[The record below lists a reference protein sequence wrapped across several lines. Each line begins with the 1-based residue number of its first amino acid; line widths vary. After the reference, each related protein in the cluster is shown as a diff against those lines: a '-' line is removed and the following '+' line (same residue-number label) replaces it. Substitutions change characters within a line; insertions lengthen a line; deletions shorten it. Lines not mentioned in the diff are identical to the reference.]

1 MRIYY
6 YNKKMQEASKMNTYC
21 LKRDY
26 ALNIPQ
32 MLYGRMSENWLLK
45 ELGDIHWEMI
55 SKGLGAPSDAIFD
68 SNGERLYASF
78 VRIQWSCQND
88 IGLKR
93 FVEND
98 ETIIESCLE
107 QFKTKMFLS
116 NGTVK
121 NITRGS
127 TLQTSMISIFSARKN
142 DDNQNL
148 VKGTPVQ
155 KDDSKVPLLKIIPK
169 YVKAFFN
176 VKNHISSLA
185 TAEEETSNMHY
196 FYDSEFTILAEP
208 LFTRTY
214 EVEPYDDINGV
225 GLLYFASYPN
235 ISDKCERHFFEE
247 HILIEGEK
255 INWAVHATCI
265 ARDIHYYGNANP
277 NEKLIYQ
284 LDQAILV
291 DDLTI
296 QLTSSLYR
304 EKDGQ
309 IIAKIFTVK
318 KLNQKVII
326 ASKIVEGVKKE
337 KEFSQNDK
345 KNSSVKNEAI
355 EIPKKVLEEI
365 ADSNIKIS
373 SEELS
378 DTIVGFFNSVY
389 ESSEV
394 DLNTDLRKLG
404 VESIIYTE
412 LSEYLNLECG
422 LKTNPSRFFGLYSV
436 KEIIAY
442 CLGKSVIEDP
452 KREEK
457 NENYSSD
464 IAIISTCC
472 RLPSADT
479 PELFWKN
486 LKDGISSITT
496 TPDDRWIWPEG
507 IENKYEGIKYG
518 GYINDIDSFDSL
530 FFEISP
536 REAQLMDPQQR
547 MLLQLTWELF
557 ENAKQKPSQ
566 YKKSNTGVF
575 IGVSGSDYERVVAEN
590 DSTQEGTVTG
600 NAIALLANRIS
611 YFYDFEGPSMSIDTA
626 CSSSLVAIA
635 EAVKALKQKQC
646 NQAVVG
652 GIHLMCHPAKSIAYS
667 NANMLSK
674 DGKCHTFDVEA
685 NGYVRGE
692 GAVVMLLK
700 PLDKAQED
708 RDEILGII
716 KSTEV
721 NHGGYSGGV
730 TVPNPFQQQKL
741 ITNAYKQANIPIETV
756 SYIEAH
762 GTGTKLGDPIEIKA
776 LREAFEQMQNGE
788 SATKWCSLGSVK
800 TNIGHLE
807 AASGIAGLLKV
818 LLSMQNQYL
827 PATLN
832 FETLNPHIELEK
844 SPFRIQTEGQVWE
857 SLVNMP
863 LRAGVSSFGI
873 GGTNAHIV
881 VESYDKNPKLDMDEY
896 TQLPMYVFVLSALNQ
911 ESLERYAHEMY
922 NWIQKQETIQLASLA
937 YTLQTTKEEFAER
950 LAFTY
955 KDYNDLI
962 NKLESFLSKEKK
974 SSASYY
980 IENIKQCKEVHK
992 EVSISNEYIVEQNF
1006 EALAMFWSKG
1016 GIVKW
1021 EQLYDK
1027 LQISKIA
1034 LPTYPFAKKRFWIGK
1049 KIERKESQNA
1059 SIIHQAALTKETIIV
1074 PQESVVISMES
1085 KKIFT
1090 ADKIKLVPVNQIPTI
1105 EKEVLLVSPYQG
1117 ENLED
1122 IELILSQILADL
1134 LYLEQE
1140 EISVDQTFVE
1150 LGLDSILGV
1159 EFTKKINKTLGL
1171 ALSTAKLYSYP
1182 SVKELANALKRVTQ
1196 PPIENRKEGF
1206 TKIKLQPIATFWDK
1220 QITIEKETEE
1230 ISTGI
1235 INVEYEKTLNELL
1248 CDLLYVTPEELEP
1261 EQTFVELGL
1270 DSILGVEFTKKIRK
1284 QWNIDFATA
1293 QLYSH
1298 PTLKELAA
1306 YLQIIDNSN
1315 QVLIAHDNETILSS
1329 KEIDKNYAVQ
1339 DNHKAQH
1346 TTIQKEL
1353 LTLVSE
1359 LLYLE
1364 ESEVDDTQTF
1374 VSLGL
1379 DSILGVE
1386 LVKKINNKWQLS
1398 IPTSQIYS
1406 YPNIVELSD
1415 YIISS
1420 LELTGT
1426 NETKKSFVKNTEQE
1440 VINVFEEG
1448 ELKNILAELLYL
1460 EKEEVSGTDT
1470 FVALGLDSILGVEF
1484 VKKINKEFGTQC
1496 STSLLYSYPTL
1507 SELYAYLVSNHTIK
1521 SNRPEEVNNTINSFF
1536 KPIAIIG
1543 NIEKDNES
1551 NIEYHLSI
1559 ANTSCLRDHK
1569 VFNEYILPTDA
1580 YVELIYTFFR
1590 EQLGKKNLALKQF
1603 RISEVLIAQKREI
1616 VPIVLNLKKVGEG
1629 IIRFIIINKVSQKVY
1644 VRGTIAEEIVLIDEL
1659 VYAPK
1664 ELGIRLDLEAL
1675 TDWTK
1680 HILSDSYF
1688 QVRKSLEIKGEF
1700 AKGIVA
1706 VTRPQNQ
1713 AISYVS
1719 QWLDGALLF
1728 AIQYAAIQQRQGKI
1742 EGVMYL
1748 PYRIEAINIH
1758 ASAQSDVN
1766 YDCRMIC
1773 HEADEDKFLF
1783 SIEITSDY
1791 GKLITIK
1798 NLEVRKI
1805 DQKQLLVSQERK
1817 VSEEVAKE
1825 DIVNSKKPIESDVAI
1840 IGMSCRFPGAEN
1852 IVEFWENLKQGVD
1865 SITEIDSEQWQDSD
1879 WYNKDP
1885 KQQKT
1890 SYSKWGGFIKDKD
1903 KFDPLFFGISPR
1915 EAEVM
1920 DPQHRLFLQECWR
1933 TIEDAGYTSK
1943 AIDKQN
1949 IGVFVGASSG
1959 DYQQLLAQNQS
1970 DKDGF
1975 AFMGNSQAI
1984 LAGRIAFLLNLKGPA
1999 LTLDTA
2005 CSSSLVAIDRAYQS
2019 VASGETDMA
2028 LAGGVK
2034 LMCTPLLHIWTS
2046 QVGMAS
2052 KDGKCKTFDNKGDG
2066 IVSSEGVGVL
2076 FLKRLDAAI
2085 KDGDQIHAVIKASG
2099 INQDGKTNG
2108 ITAPN
2113 GAAQALLQQRIYNQ
2127 YNIDPATIKYVET
2140 HGTGTKLGDPIE
2152 IEALKTSF
2160 GTKSALDNSCALGSV
2175 KTNIGHAAEAAG
2187 VSGVIKTILML
2198 KNKYLVPSLH
2208 FEQLNDEISL
2218 EKTPFYINTTLKPWQ
2233 LNNENPRRAVVSSF
2247 GFSGTNA
2254 HLVLEEYPE
2263 SKAAKIADDSTEQ
2276 LILLS
2281 AKTEYSLKTQVQQIV
2296 DYLKQS
2302 KESLRAIAYT
2312 LQLGRDAMQERLA
2325 IIGNS
2330 KEEIINHLSKF
2341 LDASNY
2347 EVLRGTVEKR
2357 KKATASITQEELD
2370 TAILKKDYKTLAETW
2385 ISGINIDWALLYDK
2399 EQIRKV
2405 QLPTYAFEKE
2415 KYWIEPVKPSITIE
2429 SALKTVQSQLHPLVH
2444 RNVSTLDE
2452 HLYVSEYSGQETVY
2466 KDHVVDGNKVLAGVA
2481 YIEQA
2486 SVALEQAT
2494 AQRIWGLKD
2503 IFWQQPLLVNTQK
2516 EVFTRINSD
2525 LKNNSY
2531 EIYTKENESVLIHGK
2546 GSAILQEPQQPEKI
2560 DLRRLLSLTQKTTS
2574 KEEFYAFLKTK
2585 GFDLGESF
2593 RGVQDQYSTP
2603 EFSISRIQLPLQA
2616 GFKMEPGAL
2625 DSALQN
2631 ALGWIMMEEV
2641 LDQALPFSMKI
2652 CYRFVDQLP
2661 ETFWSYARKSKLNL
2675 ATHKVQEYDIDIL
2688 DEQGNVLVQFQ
2699 QCVFLPIKEKREKE
2713 SSNGLEIQKVAWQ
2726 KVPYHKNHDLVYD
2739 HTIVYMIGGN
2749 PILADAIRNSFE
2761 AEIQSI
2767 TIENEISTYIQIFE
2781 NLKQRLHTKLKTQ
2794 LIVLGSNEEYE
2805 QYGFLSGMLKTLTL
2819 EHPNFEGKIIAVED
2833 FSIHNSHEIIGI
2845 LNKEQFN
2852 KAVEV
2857 KYTSIE
2863 RLEKSTAQLT
2873 IHESQDSSIKTSG
2886 VYVLVG
2892 GTGEIGRTV
2901 CDYILET
2908 FDTKVILLGRSEQL
2922 NKRLPEGAYYY
2933 QCDSTDAFSVARVF
2947 KEIRKQFAAING
2959 IIYLAGITADGYA
2972 KNKTTIDATK
2982 VLKVKIEGIKNI
2994 DKETKHDSLDFMVL
3008 FSSVAAI
3015 YGNIGQI
3022 DYAAANAFLD
3032 DYARYR
3038 ENQRSIG
3045 NRYGITKSINWA
3057 LWKNG
3062 GMQINPDTE
3071 AFLQKKWGMQ
3081 AMPNEEGIKALK
3093 QILNSDCVQ
3102 ASVIYKVSSEKA
3114 PAKVEKTT
3122 NSNRVSTKTL
3132 LEKLRQ
3138 LAATL
3143 LKMNP
3148 QKVLSHIELGDYG
3161 FDSILYTQFCNEINE
3176 LYGLDITPTLFFN
3189 YPTLDELA
3197 THLESNYTLSVE
3209 QNQPLN
3215 YENETIEISTVQE
3228 EAEKVIFDTYLNK
3241 AEKRKEVAIVG
3252 MSGRFPGAAN
3262 VNQLWERLKNKEDLI
3277 TEVPESRWDW
3287 RKYYGDPQQEE
3298 NTTLCKWG
3306 GFLDGIGEFDPLFF
3320 NISPVEAELMDPQQ
3334 RLVLQEVYHALEDAA
3349 ISINTIKGTDT
3360 GVFIGVS
3367 SSDYSTLLKE
3377 QTNQIG
3383 MAQFATGSAHS
3394 VLVNRISYIFDLH
3407 GPSEPIDTAC
3417 SSSLIAIHRAAEHI
3431 RNGHGTM
3438 AIAGGVNAILSPELT
3453 LSFSQAGM
3461 LSKDGR
3467 CKTFDQAAN
3476 GYVRGEGVGILI
3488 LKDLDEAIEDK
3499 NPIYGILK
3507 GSAENH
3513 GGKANTLTSPNPKAQ
3528 QNLLIKAYKTAGI
3541 DPRLVS
3547 YIEAHGTGTS
3557 LGDPIETEGLKLAFE
3572 TLYKDSE
3579 SSYGQEA
3586 HCAIGS
3592 IKTNIGH
3599 LEAAAGVAGAIKVLM
3614 AMKNNKIPGNPLLHQ
3629 PNSYLKLEN
3638 TPFYLQKDTT
3648 DWEVTKGQYK
3658 IAGVSSFGFG
3668 GANAHIIIE
3677 EYIEDEV
3684 ANNSSEAIPV
3694 FTLSAKDADSL
3705 NRLAK
3710 LISEYLSTS
3719 SNTAFQDVLYTLQSG
3734 REAMECRLAFVVNN
3748 RKECINRLKEFIEA
3762 DHVITNIYIG
3772 NNEDAISDTDK
3783 EEIQNIT
3790 NKPITDKEANT
3801 IAKLWSL
3808 GAELDWKL
3816 LYGNKTPKKVHLPT
3830 YPFKQDHYWF
3840 VPTKNAK
3847 EAIVKSYEKIH
3858 PLVQTTIDDTTYE
3871 SDFSGVEPIFASH
3884 KVNGINV
3891 LPGAAQIEW
3900 IREVGNRYKKQSVT
3914 RIIDVVFRE
3923 PIQKNDNKPVEVVVA
3938 LEETERG
3945 LSYSFRKKSDSTSIY
3960 SNGII
3965 QYDSL
3970 PAIKSIAI
3978 DNIALRL
3985 PNRLSKEDYYKL
3997 LNDKGITYGKHFQG
4011 IQEIMYSEKEVLTQI
4026 YLTETEEKYMLSP
4039 FLLDSAVQT
4048 VMGLSFGFDKKNPT
4062 KLPFRVREVKI
4073 YKELPQQFWSYAK
4086 KIEPTNGEALPTYDV
4101 DLIDEEGEILVQFE
4115 GFVALNIK
4123 TPPIVEQQPSSIED
4137 LMYVSEWKRE
4147 TLSKQDETHNGNAL
4161 IISYKNKGSKMAN
4174 QLREYLIDKNVTIF
4188 NSDDSSAIPEGIT
4201 DVYIVHDAPVENTL
4215 SVSETFWERN
4225 ELEVFKQ
4232 LKKLLSSPYAHKV
4245 LNITVL
4251 SDRTQKVLI
4260 NDKVQCHGSG
4270 ILGLMSSLAKE
4281 QSNWNVRIIDVDAS
4295 NEITSQD
4302 IIQLLTIPYDTNGE
4316 IIAYRNQNTYIR
4328 NLYPLETQT
4337 NTTKFK
4343 RGGVYIILGGAGGI
4357 GKVTSAYLVKKY
4369 QAQII
4374 WLGRSPENE
4383 RILNAQEEIAQWG
4396 PKPVYIQCNAIV
4408 ENEVKAAYH
4417 KIKQTYQKINGV
4429 FHSALVLRDCL
4440 IHQMDES
4447 TFVEVFE
4454 SKATASHYLIDVF
4467 AKEPLDFICFYSSMQ
4482 SQVNALGQANYA
4494 AACMYKDSFAYAVQ
4508 QKYNIPVHIINWGY
4522 WGSVGVVAS
4531 DQYRNKMKQLG
4542 IGSIEEDEG
4551 MAILEEVIAQEYQ
4564 QVIAAKFI

>member
-1 MRIYY
+1 
-6 YNKKMQEASKMNTYC
+6 MQEASKMNTNC

-26 ALNIPQ
+26 SLNIPQ

-78 VRIQWSCQND
+78 VRIQWNCNND
-88 IGLKR
+88 KGLGR

-98 ETIIESCLE
+98 KTIIESCLE
-107 QFKTKMFLS
+107 QYKTKMFLS

-121 NITRGS
+121 NETRDS
-127 TLQTSMISIFSARKN
+127 TLQTSMVSIFSARKN
-142 DDNQNL
+142 DDNQKL
-148 VKGTPVQ
+148 VKGAPIQ
-155 KDDSKVPLLKIIPK
+155 KEDSKVPLLEKIPK
-169 YVKAFFN
+169 YVKAFFD
-176 VKNHISSLA
+176 VKNHISPLSK
-185 TAEEETSNMHY
+185 EEETSNKHY
-196 FYDSEFTILAEP
+196 FYDSEFTIVAEP

-255 INWAVHATCI
+255 INWAIHATCI

-277 NEKLIYQ
+277 NEKLRYE
-284 LDQAILV
+284 LDQALLV
-291 DDLTI
+291 DELTI
-296 QLTSSLYR
+296 RLTSSLYR
-304 EKDGQ
+304 ENDGQ

-318 KLNQKVII
+318 RLNQKVSI
-326 ASKIVEGVKKE
+326 ASKIVDGVQKE
-337 KEFSQNDK
+337 KGVLQDNKRNFFI
-345 KNSSVKNEAI
+345 KNEVI
-355 EIPKKVLEEI
+355 ETPQTSLEEI
-365 ADSNIKIS
+365 SDNNSIVS
-373 SEELS
+373 FEELS
-378 DTIVGFFNSVY
+378 NTIIGFFNSVY
-389 ESSEV
+389 ESQEV

-412 LSEYLNLECG
+412 LSEHLNLECG
-422 LKTNPSRFFGLYSV
+422 LKTNPSRFFGLYTV

-442 CLGKSVIEDP
+442 CLGKTILEDQ
-452 KREEK
+452 KSEGK
-457 NENYSSD
+457 VENYGTD
-464 IAIISTCC
+464 IAIVSTCC
-472 RLPSADT
+472 RLPQADT
-479 PELFWKN
+479 PQSFWKN
-486 LKDGISSITT
+486 LKEGISSITT
-496 TPDDRWIWPEG
+496 TPEDRWIWPEG
-507 IENKYEGIKYG
+507 IENKYEGINYG

-590 DSTQEGTVTG
+590 DATHLGTPTG

-635 EAVKALKQKQC
+635 EAVKALKQQQC
-646 NQAVVG
+646 DQAVVG

-674 DGKCHTFDVEA
+674 DGMCHTFDAEA

-700 PLDKAQED
+700 PLDKAQKD
-708 RDEILGII
+708 GDEILGII
-716 KSTEV
+716 KSAEV

-741 ITNAYKQANIPIETV
+741 ITNAYKQANIPVETV

-762 GTGTKLGDPIEIKA
+762 GTGTTLGDPIEVKA
-776 LREAFEQMQNGE
+776 LSNAFEQMQHDE
-788 SATKWCSLGSVK
+788 SLTKWCGLGSVK

-832 FETLNPHIELEK
+832 FTTLNPHIELEN
-844 SPFRIQTEGQVWE
+844 SPFRIQKEGQVWKSSTNE
-857 SLVNMP
+857 P
-863 LRAGVSSFGI
+863 LRAGISSFGI
-873 GGTNAHIV
+873 GGTNAHVV
-881 VESYDKNPKLDMDEY
+881 VEAYDKNPKLDMDECI
-896 TQLPMYVFVLSALNQ
+896 QLPAYVFVLSALNQ

-922 NWIQKQETIQLASLA
+922 YWIQKQETIQLASFA

-955 KDYNDLI
+955 KDHKDLI

-974 SSASYY
+974 TSALYY
-980 IENIKQCKEVHK
+980 IENTKQCKEAHK
-992 EVSISNEYIVEQNF
+992 EESTSNQYIIEQNF

-1027 LQISKIA
+1027 IQISKIA
-1034 LPTYPFAKKRFWIGK
+1034 LPTYQFTKKRFWIGK
-1049 KIERKESQNA
+1049 EIQRKENPNT
-1059 SIIHQAALTKETIIV
+1059 SIIHSEELTR
-1074 PQESVVISMES
+1074 QVVITSQERVVTSMEP

-1090 ADKIKLVPVNQIPTI
+1090 ENKIKLVPVNQIATFESKI
-1105 EKEVLLVSPYQG
+1105 VSVSTYQR
-1117 ENLED
+1117 ETFED
-1122 IELILSQILADL
+1122 IELRLSQILADL

-1140 EISVDQTFVE
+1140 EISVDHTFVE

-1171 ALSTAKLYSYP
+1171 SLNTAKLYSYP
-1182 SVKELANALKRVTQ
+1182 SVKELANALKIAAK
-1196 PPIENRKEGF
+1196 PSIDNKKEGF
-1206 TKIKLQPIATFWDK
+1206 TKIKLQPIETFGYK
-1220 QITIEKETEE
+1220 EIAIEKETEE
-1230 ISTGI
+1230 VSIGTL
-1235 INVEYEKTLNELL
+1235 NKECEKTLNELL
-1248 CDLLYVTPEELEP
+1248 CDLLYVTPEELEH

-1284 QWNIDFATA
+1284 QWNIDFTTA
-1293 QLYSH
+1293 QLYSY
-1298 PTLKELAA
+1298 PTLKELAVH
-1306 YLQIIDNSN
+1306 LQTIDTAIP
-1315 QVLIAHDNETILSS
+1315 VLNASECGTSLLD
-1329 KEIDKNYAVQ
+1329 KEINENNTVQ
-1339 DNHKAQH
+1339 DFNINQYN
-1346 TTIQKEL
+1346 TIQKEL
-1353 LTLVSE
+1353 LTVVSD

-1364 ESEVDDTQTF
+1364 ECEIDERQTF
-1374 VSLGL
+1374 VALGL

-1386 LVKKINNKWQLS
+1386 LVKKINKKWMLS
-1398 IPTSQIYS
+1398 MPASQIYS
-1406 YPNIVELSD
+1406 YPNISELSS
-1415 YIISS
+1415 YIALNLKSTAI
-1420 LELTGT
+1420 
-1426 NETKKSFVKNTEQE
+1426 NETKKTFVESTEQE
-1440 VINVFEEG
+1440 VINVFKEG
-1448 ELKNILAELLYL
+1448 ELKNILADLLYL
-1460 EKEEVSGTDT
+1460 EKEEISVTDT
-1470 FVALGLDSILGVEF
+1470 FVTLGLDSILGVEF
-1484 VKKINKEFGTQC
+1484 VKKINKELGTQC
-1496 STSLLYSYPTL
+1496 PTSLLYSYPTL
-1507 SELYAYLVSNHTIK
+1507 SELYAYLISNYTIK
-1521 SNRPEEVNNTINSFF
+1521 SKVQGEEKISSNSTSFF

-1543 NIEKDNES
+1543 NIEMDDES

-1559 ANTSCLRDHK
+1559 ANTPCLRDHK
-1569 VFNEYILPTDA
+1569 VFDEYILPTDA
-1580 YVELIYTFFR
+1580 YVELIYSFFR
-1590 EQLGKKNLALKQF
+1590 EQLGKKSLALKQF
-1603 RISEVLIAQKREI
+1603 RISEALIAQKEEI
-1616 VPIVLNLKKVGEG
+1616 VPVLLNLKKLSNGT
-1629 IIRFIIINKVSQKVY
+1629 IRFIISNKNSQKVY
-1644 VRGTIAEEIVLIDEL
+1644 VRGTIVEEIALIDDL
-1659 VYAPK
+1659 VYRPQ
-1664 ELGIRLDLEAL
+1664 ELGVKLDLEAL

-1680 HILSDSYF
+1680 DILSESYF

-1700 AKGIVA
+1700 ARGIVA
-1706 VTRPQNQ
+1706 VTRPHNQ

-1742 EGVMYL
+1742 DGVMYL

-1766 YDCRMIC
+1766 YDCHMIC
-1773 HEADEDKFLF
+1773 HEANEDKLLF
-1783 SIEITSDY
+1783 SIEVTSDY
-1791 GKLITIK
+1791 GKLLTIK

-1805 DQKQLLVSQERK
+1805 DQKQLIVPQESK
-1817 VSEEVAKE
+1817 VSTEVPQVN
-1825 DIVNSKKPIESDVAI
+1825 IVDARIPVQSDVAI

-1865 SITEIDSEQWQDSD
+1865 SITEIDPEQWQDSD
-1879 WYNKDP
+1879 WYNNDP

-1915 EAEVM
+1915 EAELM

-1959 DYQQLLAQNQS
+1959 DYQQLLAQNQAA
-1970 DKDGF
+1970 KEGF

-2019 VASGETDMA
+2019 IVSGETDMA

-2076 FLKRLDAAI
+2076 FLKRLDEAI
-2085 KDGDQIHAVIKASG
+2085 KDGDQIHAIIKGSG

-2113 GAAQALLQQRIYNQ
+2113 GAAQSLLQQRIYNQ

-2152 IEALKTSF
+2152 IEALKMSF
-2160 GTKSALDNSCALGSV
+2160 GTKLRLDNSCALGSV

-2218 EKTPFYINTTLKPWQ
+2218 ENTPFYVNTTHKPWQ
-2233 LNNENPRRAVVSSF
+2233 LNTEHPRRAVVSAF

-2263 SKAAKIADDSTEQ
+2263 SKADKIVDDGTEQ

-2281 AKTEYSLKTQVQQIV
+2281 AKTEYSLKGQVLQMV

-2302 KESLRAIAYT
+2302 KESLSAIAYT

-2341 LDASNY
+2341 LDGSNY

-2357 KKATASITQEELD
+2357 KKIIVSITQEELD
-2370 TAILKKDYKTLAETW
+2370 TAILKKNYKTLANAW
-2385 ISGINIDWALLYDK
+2385 ISGTSIDWALVYNK

-2415 KYWIEPVKPSITIE
+2415 KYWIEPVNPAVTNE
-2429 SALKTVQSQLHPLVH
+2429 SVLGAVQYQLHPLVH
-2444 RNVSTLDE
+2444 RLISTASE
-2452 HLYVSEYSGQETVY
+2452 QHLYVSQYSGQETVF
-2466 KDHVVDGNKVLAGVA
+2466 KDHVIDGNKVLAGVA

-2486 SVALEQAT
+2486 SIALEQTT
-2494 AQRIWGLKD
+2494 AKRIWGLKD
-2503 IFWQQPLLVNTQK
+2503 VFWQQPLLVNTPK
-2516 EVFTRINSD
+2516 EIYTRITSD

-2531 EIYTKENESVLIHGK
+2531 EIYTKENGSELIHGK

-2560 DLRRLLSLTQKTTS
+2560 DLKRLLSLTQKNTS
-2574 KEEFYAFLKTK
+2574 KETFYAFLKTK
-2585 GFDLGESF
+2585 GFDLGVSF
-2593 RGVQDQYSTP
+2593 RGIQEQYSNP
-2603 EFSISRIQLPLQA
+2603 EFSISRIQLPLQE
-2616 GFKMEPGAL
+2616 GYKMQPGAL

-2631 ALGWIMMEEV
+2631 ALGWVMMEGV
-2641 LDQALPFSMKI
+2641 LDQALPFSMKT

-2661 ETFWSYARKSKLNL
+2661 EAFWSYARKSKSNEV
-2675 ATHKVQEYDIDIL
+2675 THKVQEYDIDIL
-2688 DEQGNVLVQFQ
+2688 DEQGNVLVQFL

-2713 SSNGLEIQKVAWQ
+2713 SDNALEIQKIAWQ
-2726 KVPYHKNHDLVYD
+2726 KVPYHKNHDIVYD

-2749 PILADAIRNSFE
+2749 PILADAIRNSYE

-2767 TIENEISTYIQIFE
+2767 TIENEIATYIQIFE
-2781 NLKQRLHTKLKTQ
+2781 DLKQRLHSKIRTQ
-2794 LIVLGSNEEYE
+2794 VIVLGSNEEYE
-2805 QYGFLSGMLKTLTL
+2805 QYGFLSGMLKTLSL
-2819 EHPNFEGKIIAVED
+2819 EHPNFEGKVIAVED
-2833 FSIHNSHEIIGI
+2833 FSIHSSNEILEI

-2857 KYTSIE
+2857 KYTSLE
-2863 RLEKSTAQLT
+2863 RLEKSNTQL
-2873 IHESQDSSIKTSG
+2873 IINEQQESSIKTSG

-2901 CDYILET
+2901 CEYILNT
-2908 FDTKVILLGRSEQL
+2908 SDTKVILLGRSQQPE
-2922 NKRLPEGAYYY
+2922 KRLPERAYYF
-2933 QCDSTDAFSVARVF
+2933 QCDSTDAMSVATVF
-2947 KEIRKQFAAING
+2947 KDIRRQFAGING
-2959 IIYLAGITADGYA
+2959 IVYLAGLTADSYA
-2972 KNKTTIDATK
+2972 KNKTITDITK
-2982 VLKVKIEGIKNI
+2982 VLKVKIEGIRNI
-2994 DKETKHDSLDFMVL
+2994 DKETQNDALDFMVL
-3008 FSSVAAI
+3008 FSSIAAI
-3015 YGNIGQI
+3015 HGNIGQT

-3038 ENQRSIG
+3038 ENQRSKG
-3045 NRYGITKSINWA
+3045 NRHGITKSINWP

-3062 GMQINPDTE
+3062 GMQISADTE

-3093 QILNSDCVQ
+3093 QILYSDCVQ
-3102 ASVIYKVSSEKA
+3102 ASVIYKVLSKETPTK
-3114 PAKVEKTT
+3114 PENTT
-3122 NSNRVSTKTL
+3122 GSNRLSTKAL
-3132 LEKLRQ
+3132 LEKLTK

-3143 LKMNP
+3143 VKMNP
-3148 QKVLSHIELGDYG
+3148 QKVLSHTELGDYG

-3189 YPTLDELA
+3189 YPTLDELV
-3197 THLESNYTLSVE
+3197 THLESNYALSAE
-3209 QNQPLN
+3209 DQQDNQ
-3215 YENETIEISTVQE
+3215 ENESIEISTVQE
-3228 EAEKVIFDTYLNK
+3228 EEKKVSFDTCLSK

-3252 MSGRFPGAAN
+3252 MSGRFPGAVN
-3262 VNQLWERLKNKEDLI
+3262 VNELWEHLENKEDLI

-3287 RKYYGDPQQEE
+3287 RKYYGDPQQKE

-3488 LKDLDEAIEDK
+3488 LKDLDQAIEDK

-3592 IKTNIGH
+3592 IKANIGH

-3614 AMKNNKIPGNPLLHQ
+3614 AMKNNKIPGNPLLQQ
-3629 PNSYLKLEN
+3629 PNNYLKLEN

-3648 DWEVTKGQYK
+3648 NWKVTKGEHK

-3684 ANNSSEAIPV
+3684 ANHSSEAIPV
-3694 FTLSAKDADSL
+3694 FALSAKDADGL

-3710 LISEYLSTS
+3710 SISEYLSTS
-3719 SNTAFQDVLYTLQSG
+3719 SNTAFQEVLYTLQSG
-3734 REAMECRLAFVVNN
+3734 REVMECRLAFVVNN
-3748 RKECINRLKEFIEA
+3748 RKECINRLNEFVGTN
-3762 DHVITNIYIG
+3762 HVTTDMHLG
-3772 NNEDAISDTDK
+3772 NNEDTISSPDK
-3783 EEIQNIT
+3783 GELQDIMNNFIA
-3790 NKPITDKEANT
+3790 DKEAST
-3801 IAKLWSL
+3801 IAKLWSQ
-3808 GAELDWKL
+3808 GVAIDWKL
-3816 LYGNKTPKKVHLPT
+3816 LYGNKTPQKNHLPT
-3830 YPFKQDHYWF
+3830 YPFKKDHYWF
-3840 VPTKNAK
+3840 VPTKNVK
-3847 EAIVKSYEKIH
+3847 ETIVKSYEKVH
-3858 PLVQTTIDDTTYE
+3858 PLVQTAIDDTTYE
-3871 SDFSGVEPIFASH
+3871 SVFSGREPIFASH

-3900 IREVGNRYKKQSVT
+3900 IREVGNRYKKQAVT
-3914 RIIDVVFRE
+3914 RITDVVFRE
-3923 PIQKNDNKPVEVVVA
+3923 AIQENDDQQVEVEVT
-3938 LEETERG
+3938 LEETKNG
-3945 LSYSFRKKSDSTSIY
+3945 LNYSFTKKSDSTSIY
-3960 SNGII
+3960 SNGTI

-3970 PAIKSIAI
+3970 SAIKSLSI

-3985 PNRLSKEDYYKL
+3985 PNSLSKEDYYAL

-4011 IQEIMYSEKEVLTQI
+4011 IQEIMYSDKEVLAQI
-4026 YLTETEEKYMLSP
+4026 YLTETEDKYMLSP

-4048 VMGLSFGFDKKNPT
+4048 VMGLSFGFDVKNPT
-4062 KLPFRVREVKI
+4062 KLPFRVREVRI

-4086 KIEPTNGEALPTYDV
+4086 KIEPANGEALSTYDV
-4101 DLIDEEGEILVQFE
+4101 DLIDEHGEILVQFE
-4115 GFVALNIK
+4115 GFVALNVK
-4123 TPPIVEQQPSSIED
+4123 TPPVIEQPPYSIED

-4147 TLSKQDETHNGNAL
+4147 RLSKQEETHSGNAL
-4161 IISYKNKGSKMAN
+4161 IISYQNEGSKMVN
-4174 QLREYLIDKNVTIF
+4174 QLGAYLIDKEVTIF
-4188 NSDDSSAIPEGIT
+4188 NSDDSTALPEGIT
-4201 DVYIVHDAPVENTL
+4201 DVYIVHDAPVENTF

-4232 LKKLLSSPYAHKV
+4232 LKKLLSTSYTHKV

-4251 SDRTQKVLI
+4251 SDRTQKVVS

-4295 NEITSQD
+4295 AEITFKD
-4302 IIQLLTIPYDTNGE
+4302 IRQLLKIPYDPNGE
-4316 IIAYRNQNTYIR
+4316 IIAYRNQNTYVR
-4328 NLYPLETQT
+4328 NLYALETQT
-4337 NTTKFK
+4337 TTTKFK
-4343 RGGVYIILGGAGGI
+4343 KGGVYVILGGAGGI
-4357 GKVTSAYLVKKY
+4357 GKVTTAYLVKRY

-4374 WLGRSPENE
+4374 WLGRSSENE
-4383 RILNAQEEIAQWG
+4383 SILNAQEEIAQWG
-4396 PKPVYIQCNAIV
+4396 PKPEYIQCNAIL

-4417 KIKQTYQKINGV
+4417 KIKQIYQNINGV
-4429 FHSALVLRDCL
+4429 FHSALVLRDSL
-4440 IHQMDES
+4440 IHQMSEK

-4494 AACMYKDSFAYAVQ
+4494 AACVYKDSFAYTVQ
-4508 QKYNIPVHIINWGY
+4508 QKYDIPVHIINWGY

-4531 DQYRNKMKQLG
+4531 DEYRNKMEQLG
-4542 IGSIEEDEG
+4542 IGSIEADEG
-4551 MAILEEVIAQEYQ
+4551 MAILEEVIAQEHQ
-4564 QVIAAKFI
+4564 QVIAAKFV

>member
-1 MRIYY
+1 
-6 YNKKMQEASKMNTYC
+6 MNTYC

-26 ALNIPQ
+26 SLNIPQ

-121 NITRGS
+121 NRTSDS

-176 VKNHISSLA
+176 VKNHIASLP
-185 TAEEETSNMHY
+185 TAEEETSNKHY

-247 HILIEGEK
+247 HILVDGEK
-255 INWAVHATCI
+255 INWAIHAICT

-284 LDQAILV
+284 LDQALLV

-296 QLTSSLYR
+296 RLTSSLYR
-304 EKDGQ
+304 EEDGQ

-318 KLNQKVII
+318 KLNQKVSI
-326 ASKIVEGVKKE
+326 ASEIVERVKKE
-337 KEFSQNDK
+337 NEILQNDK
-345 KNSSVKNEAI
+345 KNASVKNEVT
-355 EIPKKVLEEI
+355 ETPKRVHEEI
-365 ADSNIKIS
+365 ADSNIKIT

-378 DTIVGFFNSVY
+378 DIIIDFFNSVY

-422 LKTNPSRFFGLYSV
+422 LKTNPSRFFGLYTV
-436 KEIIAY
+436 KQIVSY
-442 CLGKSVIEDP
+442 CLGKSVSEDQ
-452 KREEK
+452 KIEEK
-457 NENYSSD
+457 NENHSSD

-472 RLPSADT
+472 RLPNADT

-496 TPDDRWIWPEG
+496 TPEGRWIWPEG
-507 IENKYEGIKYG
+507 IENKYEGINYG
-518 GYINDIDSFDSL
+518 GYLSDIDSFDSL

-557 ENAKQKPSQ
+557 ENAKQKPSH

-575 IGVSGSDYERVVAEN
+575 IGVSGSDYERVVTEN
-590 DSTQEGTVTG
+590 DATQEGIVTG

-646 NQAVVG
+646 DQAVVG
-652 GIHLMCHPAKSIAYS
+652 GIHLMCHPTKSIAYS

-674 DGKCHTFDVEA
+674 DGKCHTFDIQA

-708 RDEILGII
+708 GDEILGII

-721 NHGGYSGGV
+721 NHGGYSGGI

-741 ITNAYKQANIPIETV
+741 ITNAYKQADVPIETV

-776 LREAFEQMQNGE
+776 LKDAFEQMQHTD
-788 SATKWCSLGSVK
+788 SVTKWCSLGSVK

-832 FETLNPHIELEK
+832 FETLNPHIELEN
-844 SPFRIQTEGQVWE
+844 SPFRIQTEGQVWK
-857 SLVNMP
+857 SSTNVP

-873 GGTNAHIV
+873 GGTNAHVV
-881 VESYDKNPKLDMDEY
+881 VEAYDQNPKLDMDKY
-896 TQLPMYVFVLSALNQ
+896 IQLPMQVFVLSALNQ

-922 NWIQKQETIQLASLA
+922 NWIEKQEVIQLASFA
-937 YTLQTTKEEFAER
+937 YTLQTAKEEFAER

-974 SSASYY
+974 ESALYY

-992 EVSISNEYIVEQNF
+992 EESIAEQYIIEQNF

-1034 LPTYPFAKKRFWIGK
+1034 LPIYPFAKKRFWIGK
-1049 KIERKESQNA
+1049 KIERKESQTT
-1059 SIIHQAALTKETIIV
+1059 SIIHQAELTKETII
-1074 PQESVVISMES
+1074 PLQENVVASMES

-1090 ADKIKLVPVNQIPTI
+1090 AAKIKLVPLNQIPAVA
-1105 EKEVLLVSPYQG
+1105 KEVVSVSPYLG
-1117 ENLED
+1117 ENLE
-1122 IELILSQILADL
+1122 LLLSQILGDL

-1140 EISVDQTFVE
+1140 EIKEDQTFAE

-1159 EFTKKINKTLGL
+1159 EFIKKINKALGISV
-1171 ALSTAKLYSYP
+1171 STAKLYSYP
-1182 SVKELANALKRVTQ
+1182 SVKELANAFKILVQ
-1196 PPIENRKEGF
+1196 PTIANKKEDVV
-1206 TKIKLQPIATFWDK
+1206 KIKLQPIETFGDP
-1220 QITIEKETEE
+1220 QITIENETEVL
-1230 ISTGI
+1230 STETLMEG
-1235 INVEYEKTLNELL
+1235 YEEKLIELL
-1248 CDLLYVTPEELEP
+1248 CDLLYVTPEELGP
-1261 EQTFVELGL
+1261 DQTFVELGL

-1298 PTLKELAA
+1298 PTVKELAVH
-1306 YLQIIDNSN
+1306 LQVINSGN
-1315 QVLIAHDNETILSS
+1315 QALITPANKTSLSS
-1329 KEIDKNYAVQ
+1329 KESDKNYAVQ
-1339 DNHKAQH
+1339 DNYSAQH
-1346 TTIQKEL
+1346 PTIQKEL
-1353 LTLVSE
+1353 LLLVSE

-1364 ESEVDDTQTF
+1364 ESEIDDTQTF
-1374 VSLGL
+1374 VTLGL

-1386 LVKKINNKWQLS
+1386 LVKKINKKWQLS
-1398 IPTSQIYS
+1398 IPASQIYS
-1406 YPNIVELSD
+1406 YPNVEELSN

-1420 LELTGT
+1420 LELTAT
-1426 NETKKSFVKNTEQE
+1426 NETKESFVESVEQE
-1440 VINVFEEG
+1440 IINVFEEE

-1470 FVALGLDSILGVEF
+1470 FVSLGLDSILGVEF

-1496 STSLLYSYPTL
+1496 PTSLLYSYPTL
-1507 SELYAYLVSNHTIK
+1507 SELYAHLASNYRIK
-1521 SNRPEEVNNTINSFF
+1521 SNRQEEGNGSINSFF
-1536 KPIAIIG
+1536 KPVAIIG

-1551 NIEYHLSI
+1551 DIEYHLSI
-1559 ANTSCLRDHK
+1559 ANTPCLRDHK
-1569 VFNEYILPTDA
+1569 VFDEYILPTDA
-1580 YVELIYTFFR
+1580 YVELLYSFFR
-1590 EQLGKKNLALKQF
+1590 EQLGKKSLTLKQF
-1603 RISEVLIAQKREI
+1603 RISEVLIAQKGET
-1616 VPIVLNLKKVGEG
+1616 VPIVLNLKKVSEG
-1629 IIRFIIINKVSQKVY
+1629 IIRFIISNKESQKVY
-1644 VRGTIAEEIVLIDEL
+1644 VRGTIVEEVGLIDDFL
-1659 VYAPK
+1659 YTPK
-1664 ELGIRLDLEAL
+1664 ASGTKLDLEAL

-1680 HILSDSYF
+1680 DILSDSYF
-1688 QVRKSLEIKGEF
+1688 QVRKSLEIEGEF
-1700 AKGIVA
+1700 ANGIVA
-1706 VTRPQNQ
+1706 VTKPQNR

-1742 EGVMYL
+1742 DGVMYL

-1758 ASAQSDVN
+1758 AAAQSDVN

-1773 HEADEDKFLF
+1773 HEAEDDKFLF
-1783 SIEITSDY
+1783 SIEIASDY

-1798 NLEVRKI
+1798 NLEVVKI
-1805 DQKQLLVSQERK
+1805 DQKQLAVQQERK
-1817 VSEEVAKE
+1817 VSAEVQVE
-1825 DIVNSKKPIESDVAI
+1825 DIVNSKKPIASDVAI

-1852 IVEFWENLKQGVD
+1852 VVAFWENLKEGVD
-1865 SITEIDSEQWQDSD
+1865 SISEIDLKQWQDID

-1885 KQQKT
+1885 KQQKK
-1890 SYSKWGGFIKDKD
+1890 SYSKWAGFIKDKD

-1959 DYQQLLAQNQS
+1959 DYQQLLAQNQA
-1970 DKDGF
+1970 DKEGF

-2019 VASGETDMA
+2019 IVSGESDMA

-2160 GTKSALDNSCALGSV
+2160 GTKSAVDNSCALGSV

-2218 EKTPFYINTTLKPWQ
+2218 EKSPFYINTALKPWQ
-2233 LNNENPRRAVVSSF
+2233 LNNENLRRAVVSSF

-2263 SKAAKIADDSTEQ
+2263 LQADAMADDGTEQ

-2281 AKTEYSLKTQVQQIV
+2281 AKTEYSLKTQVQQML
-2296 DYLKQS
+2296 DYLKES

-2325 IIGNS
+2325 VIGNS
-2330 KEEIINHLSKF
+2330 KEEIIQHLSKF
-2341 LDASNY
+2341 LGTSNHA
-2347 EVLRGTVEKR
+2347 VLRGTVEKR
-2357 KKATASITQEELD
+2357 KKSTTSISSEELD
-2370 TAILKKDYKTLAETW
+2370 TAILKKNYRILAETW
-2385 ISGINIDWALLYDK
+2385 IWGIEIDWALLYDK

-2405 QLPTYAFEKE
+2405 QLPTYAFEKDR
-2415 KYWIEPVKPSITIE
+2415 YWIEPVKSSIITE
-2429 SALKTVQSQLHPLVH
+2429 SALEPVQNQLHPLVH
-2444 RNVSTLDE
+2444 RNVVTSDG
-2452 HLYVSEYSGQETVY
+2452 HMYVSTYSGQETVY

-2486 SVALEQAT
+2486 SIALEEAT
-2494 AQRIWGLKD
+2494 LKRIWGLKD
-2503 IFWQQPLLVNTQK
+2503 IFWQQPLLANTQK
-2516 EVFTRINSD
+2516 DVFTRIYSD
-2525 LKNNSY
+2525 SKNHNY
-2531 EIYTKENESVLIHGK
+2531 EIYTKENGSILIHGK
-2546 GSAILQEPQQPEKI
+2546 GTAILEEPLQPEKI
-2560 DLRRLLSLTQKTTS
+2560 EVRRLLSLSQKKIS
-2574 KEEFYAFLKTK
+2574 REEFYAFLKTE
-2585 GFDLGESF
+2585 GFDLGVSF
-2593 RGVQDQYSTP
+2593 RGIQEQYSTP
-2603 EFSISRIQLPLQA
+2603 EFSISRIQLPLQE
-2616 GFKMEPGAL
+2616 GYKMQPGAL

-2631 ALGWIMMEEV
+2631 ALGWIMIEGV
-2641 LDQALPFSMKI
+2641 LSQALPFSMKT

-2661 ETFWSYARKSKLNL
+2661 ETFWSYARKSKSNQI
-2675 ATHKVQEYDIDIL
+2675 TDKVQEYDIDIL

-2699 QCVFLPIKEKREKE
+2699 QCVFLPVKDKRKKE
-2713 SSNGLEIQKVAWQ
+2713 SGNALDIQEVVWQKVACL
-2726 KVPYHKNHDLVYD
+2726 KNQDSVHS

-2749 PILADAIRNSFE
+2749 PILEDAIRNSYE

-2781 NLKQRLHTKLKTQ
+2781 DVKQRVHTKERIQ

-2805 QYGFLSGMLKTLTL
+2805 QFGFLSGMLKTLTL
-2819 EHPNFEGKIIAVED
+2819 EHPNLEGKVIAIED
-2833 FSIHNSHEIIGI
+2833 FSIHNIHEILEI

-2857 KYTSIE
+2857 RYTALE
-2863 RLEKSTAQLT
+2863 RLEKRNAEFT
-2873 IHESQDSSIKTSG
+2873 IHKQQDDLVKTSG

-2892 GTGEIGRTV
+2892 GTGAIGRTV
-2901 CDYILET
+2901 CDSILET
-2908 FDTKVILLGRSEQL
+2908 FDTKVILLGRSEQP
-2922 NKRLPEGAYYY
+2922 NKRVPEGAYYY
-2933 QCDSTDAFSVARVF
+2933 QCDSTDASSVSSVF
-2947 KEIRKQFAAING
+2947 KEIRKQFGTING
-2959 IIYLAGITADGYA
+2959 IFYLVGSTADGYA
-2972 KNKTTIDATK
+2972 KNKTATEVTK
-2982 VLKVKIEGIKNI
+2982 VLKAKIEGIKNI
-2994 DKETKHDSLDFMVL
+2994 DRETKEDSLDFMVL
-3008 FSSVAAI
+3008 FSSLAAI
-3015 YGNIGQI
+3015 HGNIGQI
-3022 DYAAANAFLD
+3022 DYAAANTFLD

-3038 ENQRSIG
+3038 ENQRSKG
-3045 NRYGITKSINWA
+3045 NRYGITKSINWPF
-3057 LWKNG
+3057 WKNG
-3062 GMQINPDTE
+3062 GMQINAQTE
-3071 AFLQKKWGMQ
+3071 TFLLKKWGMQ

-3102 ASVIYKVSSEKA
+3102 ASVIYKVSSEKV
-3114 PAKVEKTT
+3114 PVKVENTT
-3122 NSNRVSTKTL
+3122 NSYSISTKTL
-3132 LEKLRQ
+3132 LEKLTQ

-3143 LKMNP
+3143 VKMNP
-3148 QKVLSHIELGDYG
+3148 QKIISHIELGDYG

-3176 LYGLDITPTLFFN
+3176 LFGLDITPTLFFN
-3189 YPTLDELA
+3189 YPTLEELA
-3197 THLESNYTLSVE
+3197 AHLESNYALSVE
-3209 QNQPLN
+3209 EDQAFNDEK
-3215 YENETIEISTVQE
+3215 ENIAIATVREET
-3228 EAEKVIFDTYLNK
+3228 EKASFDTDSNK
-3241 AEKRKEVAIVG
+3241 VTRRKEVAIVG

-3262 VNQLWERLKNKEDLI
+3262 VDELWEHLKNKEDLI

-3306 GFLDGIGEFDPLFF
+3306 GFLDGIDEFDPLFF

-3377 QTNQIG
+3377 QTNQVG

-3431 RNGHGTM
+3431 RNGHGTL

-3488 LKDLDEAIEDK
+3488 LKDLDQAIKDK

-3528 QNLLIKAYKTAGI
+3528 QRLLIKAYKTAGI
-3541 DPRLVS
+3541 DPGLVS
-3547 YIEAHGTGTS
+3547 YIEAHGTGTP

-3572 TLYKDSE
+3572 TLYKDTE

-3629 PNSYLKLEN
+3629 PNNYLKLEN

-3648 DWEVTKGQYK
+3648 DWKVKEGQHK

-3677 EYIEDEV
+3677 EYIEDELT
-3684 ANNSSEAIPV
+3684 NHSPEALPV
-3694 FTLSAKDADSL
+3694 FVLSAKDSDGL
-3705 NRLAK
+3705 NRLVK
-3710 LISEYLSTS
+3710 SMIEYLSS
-3719 SNTAFQDVLYTLQSG
+3719 SNDTGFQDVLYTLQSG
-3734 REAMECRLAFVVNN
+3734 REVLECRLAFVVNT
-3748 RKECINRLKEFIEA
+3748 RKECINRLNEFVE
-3762 DHVITNIYIG
+3762 TNYVSTDMYIG
-3772 NNEDAISDTDK
+3772 NNEDTIHSPDK
-3783 EEIQNIT
+3783 EDIQDIMNNLIR
-3790 NKPITDKEANT
+3790 DKEADT
-3801 IAKLWSL
+3801 IARLWSQ
-3808 GAELDWKL
+3808 GVEMDWEL
-3816 LYGNKTPKKVHLPT
+3816 LYGNKTPQKNHLPT
-3830 YPFKQDHYWF
+3830 YPFKKDRYWF
-3840 VPTKNAK
+3840 VSTKNTKETVAK
-3847 EAIVKSYEKIH
+3847 TYQKAH
-3858 PLVQTTIDDTTYE
+3858 PLVQTIVNDSTYE
-3871 SDFSGVEPIFASH
+3871 SVFSGLEPIFASH

-3900 IREVGNRYKKQSVT
+3900 IREVGNQYKKQAVT
-3914 RIIDVVFRE
+3914 RITDVVFRE
-3923 PIQKNDNKPVEVVVA
+3923 PIQENDNERVEVVVV
-3938 LEETERG
+3938 LEETEKG
-3945 LSYSFRKKSDSTSIY
+3945 LSYDFRKKSDPTSIY
-3960 SNGII
+3960 SNGSI

-3970 PAIKSIAI
+3970 PAIKSVAI

-3985 PNRLSKEDYYKL
+3985 PNSLSQEAYYKL
-3997 LNDKGITYGKHFQG
+3997 LKDKGITYGKHFQG
-4011 IQEIMYSEKEVLTQI
+4011 IQDIMYSDTEVLTQI
-4026 YLTETEEKYMLSP
+4026 YLTETQENYMLSP

-4048 VMGLSFGFDKKNPT
+4048 VMGLSFGFDKKNAT
-4062 KLPFRVREVKI
+4062 KLPFRVKEVRI

-4086 KIEPTNGEALPTYDV
+4086 KIEPKNGEVLPTYDV
-4101 DLIDEEGEILVQFE
+4101 DLIGEDGEILVQFE
-4115 GFVALNIK
+4115 GFVALDIK
-4123 TPPIVEQQPSSIED
+4123 TAPTQEPYSIDD

-4147 TLSKQDETHNGNAL
+4147 TLSKQEESHNGNAL
-4161 IISYKNKGSKMAN
+4161 IISYKNKRSKMVN
-4174 QLREYLIDKNVTIF
+4174 ELREYLIHKNVAIF
-4188 NSDDSSAIPEGIT
+4188 NSDELSVIPEKIT
-4201 DVYIVHDAPVENTL
+4201 AVYIVHDAPEENTSTTL
-4215 SVSETFWERN
+4215 ERFWERN

-4232 LKKLLSSPYAHKV
+4232 LKKLLSSPYIHKE

-4260 NDKVQCHGSG
+4260 SDKVQYQGSG

-4281 QSNWNVRIIDVDAS
+4281 QSNWNVRIIDVDTS
-4295 NEITSQD
+4295 DKITAQD
-4302 IIQLLTIPYDTNGE
+4302 IMRLLRIPYDANGE
-4316 IIAYRNQNTYIR
+4316 IIAYRHQNTYTR

-4337 NTTKFK
+4337 ITTKFK
-4343 RGGVYIILGGAGGI
+4343 KGGVYVILGGAGGI

-4374 WLGRSPENE
+4374 WLGRSPENQT
-4383 RILNAQEEIAQWG
+4383 ILKAQEEIAEWG
-4396 PKPVYIQCNAIV
+4396 PKPVYIQCNAIL
-4408 ENEVKAAYH
+4408 EKEVKAAYH
-4417 KIKQTYQKINGV
+4417 KIKQTYQNINGV

-4467 AKEPLDFICFYSSMQ
+4467 AKESLDFICFYSSMQ

-4494 AACMYKDSFAYAVQ
+4494 AACMYKDSFAYTVQ
-4508 QKYNIPVHIINWGY
+4508 QKYNIPVQIINWGY

-4531 DQYRNKMKQLG
+4531 DGYRNKMKQLG
-4542 IGSIEEDEG
+4542 IGSIEAEEG

-4564 QVIAAKFI
+4564 QVIAAKFL

>member
-1 MRIYY
+1 
-6 YNKKMQEASKMNTYC
+6 MNTYC

-26 ALNIPQ
+26 SLNIPQ

-121 NITRGS
+121 NITRDS

-169 YVKAFFN
+169 YVKAFFS

-185 TAEEETSNMHY
+185 TAEEETSNKHY
-196 FYDSEFTILAEP
+196 FYDSEFTILSEP

-235 ISDKCERHFFEE
+235 ISDKCERHFFED
-247 HILIEGEK
+247 HILIDGEK
-255 INWAVHATCI
+255 INWAIHAICI

-284 LDQAILV
+284 LDQATLV

-296 QLTSSLYR
+296 RLTSSLYR
-304 EKDGQ
+304 ENDGQ

-326 ASKIVEGVKKE
+326 ASEIVEGVKKE
-337 KEFSQNDK
+337 KEILQNDK
-345 KNSSVKNEAI
+345 RNPSVKNEVI
-355 EIPKKVLEEI
+355 ETPKKVLEEI
-365 ADSNIKIS
+365 ADGNIKIS

-378 DTIVGFFNSVY
+378 DTIIGFFNSVY

-442 CLGKSVIEDP
+442 CLGKSVIEDQ

-472 RLPSADT
+472 RLPNADT
-479 PELFWKN
+479 AELFWKN

-507 IENKYEGIKYG
+507 IENKYEGINYG

-590 DSTQEGTVTG
+590 DLTQEGTVTG

-646 NQAVVG
+646 DQAVVG

-667 NANMLSK
+667 NASMLSK
-674 DGKCHTFDVEA
+674 DGKCHTFDIEA

-700 PLDKAQED
+700 TLDKALED
-708 RDEILGII
+708 GDEILGII
-716 KSTEV
+716 KSAEV

-762 GTGTKLGDPIEIKA
+762 GTGTKLGDPIEVKA
-776 LREAFEQMQNGE
+776 LRDAFEQMQHNE

-818 LLSMQNQYL
+818 LLSMQKQYL

-832 FETLNPHIELEK
+832 FGTLNPHIELEN
-844 SPFRIQTEGQVWE
+844 SPFRIQTEGQVWK
-857 SLVNMP
+857 SSTNVP

-873 GGTNAHIV
+873 GGTNAHVV
-881 VESYDKNPKLDMDEY
+881 VEAYDKNPKLDSDEY
-896 TQLPMYVFVLSALNQ
+896 IQLPMYVFVLSALNQ

-922 NWIQKQETIQLASLA
+922 NWIQKQETIQLASFA
-937 YTLQTTKEEFAER
+937 YSLQTTKEEFAER

-955 KDYNDLI
+955 KDYNDLV

-974 SSASYY
+974 TSALYY
-980 IENIKQCKEVHK
+980 IENTKQYKEVHK
-992 EVSISNEYIVEQNF
+992 EESISKQYIIEQNF
-1006 EALAMFWSKG
+1006 EALAMFWCKG

-1027 LQISKIA
+1027 FQISKIA
-1034 LPTYPFAKKRFWIGK
+1034 LPTYPFAKKRFWVGK
-1049 KIERKESQNA
+1049 KIERKESQST
-1059 SIIHQAALTKETIIV
+1059 SIIHQAEPTKETIIAH
-1074 PQESVVISMES
+1074 QESVVTSMES

-1105 EKEVLLVSPYQG
+1105 EKEVQLVSSYQG
-1117 ENLED
+1117 ENL
-1122 IELILSQILADL
+1122 ELILSQILADL

-1140 EISVDQTFVE
+1140 EINEDQTFVE

-1182 SVKELANALKRVTQ
+1182 SVKELANALKIVAQ
-1196 PPIENRKEGF
+1196 LPVENKKEGF
-1206 TKIKLQPIATFWDK
+1206 AKIKLQPIETFGDK
-1220 QITIEKETEE
+1220 QVTIENETKV
-1230 ISTGI
+1230 ISI
-1235 INVEYEKTLNELL
+1235 ETLNEDYEKILNGLL
-1248 CDLLYVTPEELEP
+1248 CDLLYVTPEELEH

-1298 PTLKELAA
+1298 PTLKELAG
-1306 YLQIIDNSN
+1306 YLQIVDNSN
-1315 QVLIAHDNETILSS
+1315 QVLIADENEIILSS

-1339 DNHKAQH
+1339 DNHSAQH
-1346 TTIQKEL
+1346 TNIQKEL

-1364 ESEVDDTQTF
+1364 ESEVYDTQTF

-1386 LVKKINNKWQLS
+1386 LVKKINKKWQLS
-1398 IPTSQIYS
+1398 MPTSQIYS

-1426 NETKKSFVKNTEQE
+1426 NETKKTFVESVEQE
-1440 VINVFEEG
+1440 IINAFEED

-1460 EKEEVSGTDT
+1460 EKEEVSSTDT
-1470 FVALGLDSILGVEF
+1470 FVSLGLDSILGVEF

-1496 STSLLYSYPTL
+1496 PTSLLYSYPTL
-1507 SELYAYLVSNHTIK
+1507 SELYANLVSNHSIK
-1521 SNRPEEVNNTINSFF
+1521 SNRKEEVNSTINSFF

-1543 NIEKDNES
+1543 NIEKDDES
-1551 NIEYHLSI
+1551 NVEYHLST
-1559 ANTSCLRDHK
+1559 ANTPCLRDHK

-1580 YVELIYTFFR
+1580 YVELIYSFFR
-1590 EQLGKKNLALKQF
+1590 EQLGKKSLTLKQF
-1603 RISEVLIAQKREI
+1603 RISEVLIAQKGET

-1629 IIRFIIINKVSQKVY
+1629 IIRFIIINKESQKVY
-1644 VRGTIAEEIVLIDEL
+1644 VRGTIVEEIALIDDL
-1659 VYAPK
+1659 VYTPK
-1664 ELGIRLDLEAL
+1664 VSGIKLDLDAL
-1675 TDWTK
+1675 THWTK
-1680 HILSDSYF
+1680 DILSDSYF
-1688 QVRKSLEIKGEF
+1688 QVRRSLEISEEF

-1742 EGVMYL
+1742 DGVMYL

-1758 ASAQSDVN
+1758 APAQSDVN

-1817 VSEEVAKE
+1817 VSTEVPKE
-1825 DIVNSKKPIESDVAI
+1825 DIVNTKKAIGSDVAI

-1852 IVEFWENLKQGVD
+1852 TVEFWENLKQGID
-1865 SITEIDSEQWQDSD
+1865 SITEIDLEQWQDID

-1885 KQQKT
+1885 KQQKK
-1890 SYSKWGGFIKDKD
+1890 SYSKWAGFIKDKD

-1920 DPQHRLFLQECWR
+1920 DPQHRIFLQECWR

-1949 IGVFVGASSG
+1949 VGVFVGASSG

-2218 EKTPFYINTTLKPWQ
+2218 EKSPFYINTTLKPWE
-2233 LNNENPRRAVVSSF
+2233 LSNEDLRRAVVSSF

-2263 SKAAKIADDSTEQ
+2263 SKVGKIADDGTEQ

-2281 AKTEYSLKTQVQQIV
+2281 AKTEYSLKTQVQQMV
-2296 DYLKQS
+2296 DYLKET

-2325 IIGNS
+2325 VIGNS
-2330 KEEIINHLSKF
+2330 KEEIIKHLSKF

-2357 KKATASITQEELD
+2357 KKITASISQEEID
-2370 TAILKKDYKTLAETW
+2370 IAILKKNYRTLAETW
-2385 ISGINIDWALLYDK
+2385 ISGINIDWALVYDK

-2405 QLPTYAFEKE
+2405 QLPTYAFEKDR
-2415 KYWIEPVKPSITIE
+2415 YWIEPLKSNVITESILE
-2429 SALKTVQSQLHPLVH
+2429 PVHNQLHPLVH
-2444 RNVSTLDE
+2444 RNVSASDGY
-2452 HLYVSEYSGQETVY
+2452 LYVSKYSGQETVY

-2486 SVALEQAT
+2486 SIALEQAT
-2494 AQRIWGLKD
+2494 LQRIWGLKD

-2516 EVFTRINSD
+2516 EVFTRIYSD
-2525 LKNNSY
+2525 SKNNNY
-2531 EIYTKENESVLIHGK
+2531 EIYTKENGGILIHGK
-2546 GSAILQEPQQPEKI
+2546 GTAILQEPLQPEKI
-2560 DLRRLLSLTQKTTS
+2560 DLRRLLSLSQKKTS
-2574 KEEFYAFLKTK
+2574 REEFYAFLKTK
-2585 GFDLGESF
+2585 GFDLGVSF
-2593 RGVQDQYSTP
+2593 RGVQEQYSTP
-2603 EFSISRIQLPLQA
+2603 EFSISRIQLPLQE
-2616 GFKMEPGAL
+2616 GYKMQPGAL

-2631 ALGWIMMEEV
+2631 ALGWIMMEGV
-2641 LDQALPFSMKI
+2641 LDQALPFSMKT

-2661 ETFWSYARKSKLNL
+2661 ETFWSYARKSKSNQV
-2675 ATHKVQEYDIDIL
+2675 TDKVQEYDIDIL

-2699 QCVFLPIKEKREKE
+2699 QCVFLPIKDKRKKE
-2713 SSNGLEIQKVAWQ
+2713 SGNALDIQEVAWQ
-2726 KVPYHKNHDLVYD
+2726 KVAYHKNQESVYS

-2749 PILADAIRNSFE
+2749 PILEDAIRNSYE
-2761 AEIQSI
+2761 ADIQSI

-2781 NLKQRLHTKLKTQ
+2781 DVKQRLHTKVRTQ

-2805 QYGFLSGMLKTLTL
+2805 QFGFLSGMLKTLAL
-2819 EHPNFEGKIIAVED
+2819 EHPNLEGKVIAIED
-2833 FSIHNSHEIIGI
+2833 FSIHNIDEILEI
-2845 LNKEQFN
+2845 LHKEQFN

-2857 KYTSIE
+2857 KYTSLE
-2863 RLEKSTAQLT
+2863 RLEKSNVELT
-2873 IHESQDSSIKTSG
+2873 IHKQQDSLIKTSG
-2886 VYVLVG
+2886 VYLLVG
-2892 GTGEIGRTV
+2892 GTGEIGRIV
-2901 CDYILET
+2901 SEYILET
-2908 FDTKVILLGRSEQL
+2908 FDTKVILLGRSEQP
-2922 NKRLPEGAYYY
+2922 NKKLPQGAYYY
-2933 QCDSTDAFSVARVF
+2933 QCDSTDAPSVARTF
-2947 KEIRKQFAAING
+2947 KEIREQFVAING

-2972 KNKTTIDATK
+2972 KNKTITDATK

-2994 DKETKHDSLDFMVL
+2994 DKETKHDSLDFMVF

-3038 ENQRSIG
+3038 ENQRSKG
-3045 NRYGITKSINWA
+3045 NRYGITKSINWP

-3062 GMQINPDTE
+3062 GMQINADTE

-3102 ASVIYKVSSEKA
+3102 ASVIYKVSPEKV
-3114 PAKVEKTT
+3114 PTKVESSI
-3122 NSNRVSTKTL
+3122 NSNRISSKTL
-3132 LEKLRQ
+3132 LEKLTE

-3143 LKMNP
+3143 VKMNP
-3148 QKVLSHIELGDYG
+3148 EKIISHIELGDYG
-3161 FDSILYTQFCNEINE
+3161 FDSILYTQFCNEING
-3176 LYGLDITPTLFFN
+3176 LFGLDVTPTLFFN
-3189 YPTLDELA
+3189 YPTLDELTA
-3197 THLESNYTLSVE
+3197 HLESTYTLSVKE
-3209 QNQPLN
+3209 DQPLN
-3215 YENETIEISTVQE
+3215 HENENIAISSIQD
-3228 EAEKVIFDTYLNK
+3228 EATKVSFDINSNK
-3241 AEKRKEVAIVG
+3241 AERRKEVAIVG
-3252 MSGRFPGAAN
+3252 MSGRFPGADN
-3262 VNQLWERLKNKEDLI
+3262 VDQLWEHLKNKEDLI
-3277 TEVPESRWDW
+3277 TQVPESRWDW
-3287 RKYYGDPQQEE
+3287 KKYYGDPQQEE

-3306 GFLDGIGEFDPLFF
+3306 GFLDGIDEFDPLFF

-3467 CKTFDQAAN
+3467 CKTFDQDAN

-3488 LKDLDEAIEDK
+3488 LKDLDQAIEDK

-3528 QNLLIKAYKTAGI
+3528 QNLLIKAYKTAEI

-3547 YIEAHGTGTS
+3547 YIEAHGTGTP

-3579 SSYGQEA
+3579 SFYGQEA

-3629 PNSYLKLEN
+3629 PNKYLKLEN

-3648 DWEVTKGQYK
+3648 DWKVTKGQHK

-3677 EYIEDEV
+3677 EYIEAEV
-3684 ANNSSEAIPV
+3684 TNNSSEAIPV
-3694 FTLSAKDADSL
+3694 FVLSAKDTDGL
-3705 NRLAK
+3705 KRLAK
-3710 LISEYLSTS
+3710 SMSTYLSIS
-3719 SNTAFQDVLYTLQSG
+3719 DTAFQDVLYTLQSG
-3734 REAMECRLAFVVNN
+3734 REVQEYRLAFVVNN
-3748 RKECINRLKEFIEA
+3748 RKECINRLNEFVE
-3762 DHVITNIYIG
+3762 TNYASTDMHIG
-3772 NNEDAISDTDK
+3772 NNEDTILSSDKRVLQD
-3783 EEIQNIT
+3783 IIN
-3790 NKPITDKEANT
+3790 NLITDKEANT
-3801 IAKLWSL
+3801 IAKLWSQ
-3808 GAELDWKL
+3808 GVEIDWKL
-3816 LYGNKTPKKVHLPT
+3816 LYGNKTPQKNHLPT
-3830 YPFKQDHYWF
+3830 YPFKKDSYWF
-3840 VPTKNAK
+3840 VSTKNIK
-3847 EAIVKSYEKIH
+3847 ETIARTSEKRH
-3858 PLVQTTIDDTTYE
+3858 PLVQTIVNDTTYE
-3871 SDFSGVEPIFASH
+3871 STFSGVEPIFASH

-3900 IREVGNRYKKQSVT
+3900 IREVGTQYKKQAVT
-3914 RIIDVVFRE
+3914 RITDVVFRA
-3923 PIQKNDNKPVEVVVA
+3923 PIQEIDNELVEVVVA
-3938 LEETERG
+3938 LEETKSG
-3945 LSYSFRKKSDSTSIY
+3945 LSYNFRKKSDPTSIY

-3970 PAIKSIAI
+3970 PAIKSVAI

-3985 PNRLSKEDYYKL
+3985 PNSLSKEDYYKL

-4011 IQEIMYSEKEVLTQI
+4011 IQEIMYSDNEVLTEI
-4026 YLTETEEKYMLSP
+4026 CLTETKEKYMLSP

-4048 VMGLSFGFDKKNPT
+4048 VMGLSFGFDKKNAT
-4062 KLPFRVREVKI
+4062 KLPFRVREVRI

-4086 KIEPTNGEALPTYDV
+4086 KIEPKNGEALPTYDV
-4101 DLIDEEGEILVQFE
+4101 DLIDEDGEILVQFE
-4115 GFVALNIK
+4115 GFVALDIK
-4123 TPPIVEQQPSSIED
+4123 TPPIVEQEPCSIED

-4147 TLSKQDETHNGNAL
+4147 TLSKQEETHSGNAL
-4161 IISYKNKGSKMAN
+4161 IISYQNEESKMAN
-4174 QLREYLIDKNVTIF
+4174 QLGAYLIDKDVTIF
-4188 NSDDSSAIPEGIT
+4188 NSVDSFAIPEGIT
-4201 DVYIVHDAPVENTL
+4201 DLYIVHDAPVENTFL
-4215 SVSETFWERN
+4215 VSETFWERN

-4232 LKKLLSSPYAHKV
+4232 LKKLLSSAYVHKE

-4251 SDRTQKVLI
+4251 SDRTQKVLAG
-4260 NDKVQCHGSG
+4260 DKVQCHGSG

-4281 QSNWNVRIIDVDAS
+4281 QTNWNVRIIDVDAS
-4295 NEITSQD
+4295 NKIESEDIT
-4302 IIQLLTIPYDTNGE
+4302 QLLRIPYDSNGE

-4337 NTTKFK
+4337 ITTKFK
-4343 RGGVYIILGGAGGI
+4343 KGGVYVILGGAGGI

-4383 RILNAQEEIAQWG
+4383 TIISAQEEIAQWG
-4396 PKPVYIQCNAIV
+4396 PKPDYIQCNAIQ

-4417 KIKQTYQKINGV
+4417 KIKQTYQNINGV

-4440 IHQMDES
+4440 IHQMEES

-4494 AACMYKDSFAYAVQ
+4494 AACMYKDSFAYTVQ

-4531 DQYRNKMKQLG
+4531 DGYRNKMEQLG
-4542 IGSIEEDEG
+4542 IGSIEANEG

>member
-1 MRIYY
+1 
-6 YNKKMQEASKMNTYC
+6 MNTYC

-26 ALNIPQ
+26 SLNIPQ

-78 VRIQWSCQND
+78 VRIQWSCQNN
-88 IGLKR
+88 IGLKS

-98 ETIIESCLE
+98 QTTIESCIE
-107 QFKTKMFLS
+107 QYRTKMFLS

-121 NITRGS
+121 NVTRDS

-148 VKGTPVQ
+148 VKGTPIQ
-155 KDDSKVPLLKIIPK
+155 KEDSKVPLLQIIPK

-176 VKNHISSLA
+176 VKNHISSLSN
-185 TAEEETSNMHY
+185 EEETSNKHS
-196 FYDSEFTILAEP
+196 FYDTEFTILAEP

-247 HILIEGEK
+247 HILIENEK
-255 INWAVHATCI
+255 INWAIHATCI

-277 NEKLIYQ
+277 NEKLRYQ
-284 LDQAILV
+284 LDQALLE
-291 DDLTI
+291 DDLTVR
-296 QLTSSLYR
+296 LTSSLYR
-304 EKDGQ
+304 ENDGQ

-318 KLNQKVII
+318 RLSQKVTIS
-326 ASKIVEGVKKE
+326 SKISDGVQKEKKILQDNKSNSFIKKE
-337 KEFSQNDK
+337 E
-345 KNSSVKNEAI
+345 I
-355 EIPKKVLEEI
+355 ETPQRSLEGI
-365 ADSNIKIS
+365 ADNNAGVSA
-373 SEELS
+373 EEL
-378 DTIVGFFNSVY
+378 TNTVIGFFNSVY
-389 ESSEV
+389 EGCEI

-412 LSEYLNLECG
+412 LSEHLNLECG
-422 LKTNPSRFFGLYSV
+422 LKTNPSHFFGLYTV
-436 KEIIAY
+436 KEIIGY
-442 CLGKSVIEDP
+442 CSGKAVKEDL

-457 NENYSSD
+457 DKNYTAD

-472 RLPSADT
+472 RLPQADT
-479 PELFWKN
+479 PQSFWEN
-486 LKDGISSITT
+486 LKNGISSITII
-496 TPDDRWIWPEG
+496 PEDRWVWPEG
-507 IENKYEGIKYG
+507 IEDKYEGINYG
-518 GYINDIDSFDSL
+518 GYLNDIESFDSL

-547 MLLQLTWELF
+547 MLLELTWELF

-575 IGVSGSDYERVVAEN
+575 IGVSGSDYERVVAEH
-590 DSTQEGTVTG
+590 DSIQPGTPTG

-635 EAVKALKQKQC
+635 EAVKALRQQEC
-646 NQAVVG
+646 DQAVVG

-674 DGKCHTFDVEA
+674 DGKCHTFDIEA

-700 PLDKAQED
+700 PLDKAQKD
-708 RDEILGII
+708 GDEILGII
-716 KSTEV
+716 KSAEV

-741 ITNAYKQANIPIETV
+741 ITNAYKNANIPIETV

-762 GTGTKLGDPIEIKA
+762 GTGTTLGDPIEVKA
-776 LREAFEQMQNGE
+776 LRDAFEHIQKDKSLTN
-788 SATKWCSLGSVK
+788 WCSLGSVK

-807 AASGIAGLLKV
+807 AASGVAGLLKV
-818 LLSMQNQYL
+818 VLAMQNQYL
-827 PATLN
+827 PASLN
-832 FETLNPHIELEK
+832 FQILNPHIELEN
-844 SPFRIQTEGQVWE
+844 SPFIIQKDGQVWKSPTNE
-857 SLVNMP
+857 P
-863 LRAGVSSFGI
+863 LRAGISSFGI
-873 GGTNAHIV
+873 GGTNAHVV
-881 VESYDKNPKLDMDEY
+881 VEAYNKNLMPDEEESIE
-896 TQLPMYVFVLSALNQ
+896 LPAYVFVLSALNQ
-911 ESLERYAHEMY
+911 ESLERYAQKIY
-922 NWIQKQETIQLASLA
+922 NWIQKQETIRLASLA
-937 YTLQTTKEEFAER
+937 YTLQTAKEEFAER

-955 KDYNDLI
+955 KDHKDLLV
-962 NKLESFLSKEKK
+962 KLENFLSKENKT
-974 SSASYY
+974 SALYY
-980 IENIKQCKEVHK
+980 TENIKQCKEVHK
-992 EVSISNEYIVEQNF
+992 EESISKQYIVEQNF
-1006 EALAMFWSKG
+1006 DALAIFWTKG
-1016 GIVKW
+1016 GTVNW
-1021 EQLYDK
+1021 EQLYGK
-1027 LQISKIA
+1027 VQMYKIA
-1034 LPTYPFAKKRFWIGK
+1034 LPTYQFTKKRFWIGK
-1049 KIERKESQNA
+1049 EIQRKENPTA
-1059 SIIHQAALTKETIIV
+1059 PIINSKDFSNQAVIT
-1074 PQESVVISMES
+1074 PQERVVTFMES

-1090 ADKIKLVPVNQIPTI
+1090 ENKIRLVPVNQVRAI
-1105 EKEVLLVSPYQG
+1105 ESEVVAVPSYQ
-1117 ENLED
+1117 EEKLED
-1122 IELILSQILADL
+1122 IESLLSQILADL
-1134 LYLEQE
+1134 LYLDLE
-1140 EISVDQTFVE
+1140 EINVDQTFVE

-1159 EFTKKINKTLGL
+1159 EFTKYINKALGISL
-1171 ALSTAKLYSYP
+1171 NTAKLYSYP
-1182 SVKELANALKRVTQ
+1182 SVKELASALKPVGETS
-1196 PPIENRKEGF
+1196 IHNKKEGF
-1206 TKIKLQPIATFWDK
+1206 PKIKLQPIETFSDNK
-1220 QITIEKETEE
+1220 NIVEKVKE
-1230 ISTGI
+1230 IKS
-1235 INVEYEKTLNELL
+1235 NESLNEDYEKTLKELL
-1248 CDLLYVTPEELEP
+1248 CDLLYVTTEELEP
-1261 EQTFVELGL
+1261 EQTFVALGL

-1293 QLYSH
+1293 QLYNH
-1298 PTLKELAA
+1298 PTLKELAT
-1306 YLQIIDNSN
+1306 YLQTLNNTNSVFIASDNKIS
-1315 QVLIAHDNETILSS
+1315 LSGI
-1329 KEIDKNYAVQ
+1329 EIDKINTVQ
-1339 DNHKAQH
+1339 DYHTNQH
-1346 TTIQKEL
+1346 PNIQKEL
-1353 LTLVSE
+1353 VTLLTD

-1364 ESEVDDTQTF
+1364 EGEVDDTQTF
-1374 VSLGL
+1374 VALGL

-1386 LVKKINNKWQLS
+1386 LVKKINNKWKLS

-1406 YPNIVELSD
+1406 YPTVLELSN
-1415 YIISS
+1415 YIS
-1420 LELTGT
+1420 LSLGLAGT
-1426 NETKKSFVKNTEQE
+1426 SETKKTFVESSEQE
-1440 VINVFEEG
+1440 VINVFNEG
-1448 ELKNILAELLYL
+1448 ELKNVLAALLYL
-1460 EKEEVSGTDT
+1460 EKEEISSTDT
-1470 FVALGLDSILGVEF
+1470 FASLGLDSILGVEF
-1484 VKKINKEFGTQC
+1484 VKKINKEFGIQC
-1496 STSLLYSYPTL
+1496 ATSLLYNYPTL
-1507 SELYAYLVSNHTIK
+1507 SELYVYLISNYTIK
-1521 SNRPEEVNNTINSFF
+1521 SSKQEEKHTINSFF
-1536 KPIAIIG
+1536 KPIRIIG
-1543 NIEKDNES
+1543 TIEKDGES
-1551 NIEYHLSI
+1551 TIEYHLNI
-1559 ANTSCLRDHK
+1559 ANTPCLRDHK

-1580 YVELIYTFFR
+1580 YIEMLYTFFS
-1590 EQLGKKNLALKQF
+1590 EQLGKKSLTLKQF
-1603 RISEVLIAQKREI
+1603 RISEALIAQKEET
-1616 VPIVLNLKKVGEG
+1616 VPVLLNLKRVNEVT
-1629 IIRFIIINKVSQKVY
+1629 IRFIISNKETQKVY
-1644 VRGTIAEEIVLIDEL
+1644 VRGTIVEEIALIDDL
-1659 VYAPK
+1659 IYRPTAS
-1664 ELGIRLDLEAL
+1664 GIQLDLEKL

-1680 HILSDSYF
+1680 DILSDSYF
-1688 QVRKSLEIKGEF
+1688 QVRKSLEVKEEF
-1700 AKGIVA
+1700 AKGILA

-1742 EGVMYL
+1742 DGIMYL
-1748 PYRIEAINIH
+1748 PYRVEAINIH
-1758 ASAQSDVN
+1758 ASAQPDVN
-1766 YDCRMIC
+1766 YDCHMIC
-1773 HEADEDKFLF
+1773 HEADEDKLLF
-1783 SIEITSDY
+1783 SIEITSDQ
-1791 GKLITIK
+1791 GKLISIQ
-1798 NLEVRKI
+1798 NLELRKI
-1805 DQKQLLVSQERK
+1805 DQKQLLVPQERK
-1817 VSEEVAKE
+1817 VSTNVQRE
-1825 DIVNSKKPIESDVAI
+1825 DIVNSRIPAQSDVAI

-1852 IVEFWENLKQGVD
+1852 IIEFWDNLKQGVD
-1865 SITEIDSEQWQDSD
+1865 SITEIDAEEWQDID
-1879 WYNKDP
+1879 WYNNDP
-1885 KQQKT
+1885 KQQKK

-1915 EAEVM
+1915 EAELM
-1920 DPQHRLFLQECWR
+1920 DPQQRLFLQECWR

-1943 AIDKQN
+1943 SIDKQN
-1949 IGVFVGASSG
+1949 VGVFVGASSG
-1959 DYQQLLAQNQS
+1959 DYQHLLAQNQAA
-1970 DKDGF
+1970 KDGF

-2019 VASGETDMA
+2019 IVSGETDMA

-2085 KDGDQIHAVIKASG
+2085 KDGDQIYAIIKGSG

-2113 GAAQALLQQRIYNQ
+2113 GVAQSLLQQRIYDQ

-2160 GTKSALDNSCALGSV
+2160 GTKQELDNSCALGSV

-2198 KNKYLVPSLH
+2198 KNKFLVPSLH

-2218 EKTPFYINTTLKPWQ
+2218 EKTPFYINTTLKPWE
-2233 LNNENPRRAVVSSF
+2233 LNIKHPRRAVVSAF

-2263 SKAAKIADDSTEQ
+2263 SKSDKIPDDGTEQ

-2281 AKTEYSLKTQVQQIV
+2281 AKTEYSLKAQVLQMV
-2296 DYLKQS
+2296 DYLKES
-2302 KESLRAIAYT
+2302 KESLKAIAYT
-2312 LQLGRDAMQERLA
+2312 LQLGRDVMQERLA

-2330 KEEIINHLSKF
+2330 KEEIINHLSQF
-2341 LDASNY
+2341 LNESNH
-2347 EVLRGTVEKR
+2347 EVLRGTVDKR
-2357 KKATASITQEELD
+2357 KKTTVSITQEEMD
-2370 TAILKKDYKTLAETW
+2370 AAILKKDYRTLARIW
-2385 ISGINIDWALLYDK
+2385 ILGTNVDWALVYGN

-2415 KYWIEPVKPSITIE
+2415 RYWTEPVNSGITNE
-2429 SALKTVQSQLHPLVH
+2429 SAVKIVQNQLHPLVH
-2444 RNVSTLDE
+2444 RNVSTSDG
-2452 HLYVSEYSGQETVY
+2452 HLYISEYSGQETVY
-2466 KDHVVDGNKVLAGVA
+2466 KDHVVNGNKVLAGVA

-2486 SVALEQAT
+2486 SIALEQAT
-2494 AQRIWGLKD
+2494 GQRIWGLKD
-2503 IFWQQPLLVNTQK
+2503 IFWQQPLLVNAKK
-2516 EVFTRINSD
+2516 EVFTRIISD
-2525 LKNNSY
+2525 SKNNSY
-2531 EIYTKENESVLIHGK
+2531 EIYTKENGSDLIHGK
-2546 GSAILQEPQQPEKI
+2546 GLAILQEPQKPEKI
-2560 DLRRLLSLTQKTTS
+2560 DVRRLLSLTHKNTS
-2574 KEEFYAFLKTK
+2574 KEAFYAFLKTK

-2593 RGVQDQYSTP
+2593 RGVQEQYSTP
-2603 EFSISRIQLPLQA
+2603 EFSISRIQLPLQS
-2616 GFKMEPGAL
+2616 GYKMQPGAL

-2631 ALGWIMMEEV
+2631 ALGWIMMEGV
-2641 LDQALPFSMKI
+2641 LDQALPFSMKT

-2661 ETFWSYARKSKLNL
+2661 ETFWSYARKSKSNQ
-2675 ATHKVQEYDIDIL
+2675 AAHKVQEYDIDIL
-2688 DEQGNVLVQFQ
+2688 DEQGNVLVQFL

-2713 SSNGLEIQKVAWQ
+2713 SANALDIQEIAWQ
-2726 KVPYHKNHDLVYD
+2726 KTPYIKNHDLVYD
-2739 HTIVYMIGGN
+2739 HTIVYVIGGN
-2749 PILADAIRNSFE
+2749 PILADAIRNSYE

-2781 NLKQRLHTKLKTQ
+2781 DLKQRLHSKIRTQ
-2794 LIVLGSNEEYE
+2794 VIVLGSNEEYE

-2819 EHPNFEGKIIAVED
+2819 EHPNFEGKVIAIKD
-2833 FSIHNSHEIIGI
+2833 FSTHNSHEILEI

-2857 KYTSIE
+2857 KYTSLE
-2863 RLEKSTAQLT
+2863 RLEKSNRQFT
-2873 IHESQDSSIKTSG
+2873 IHEQQYSAIKTAG

-2908 FDTKVILLGRSEQL
+2908 PNTKVILLGRSEQPE
-2922 NKRLPEGAYYY
+2922 KRLPEGAYYY
-2933 QCDSTDAFSVARVF
+2933 QCDSTDAYAVATVF
-2947 KEIRKQFAAING
+2947 KEIRKQFTGING
-2959 IIYLAGITADGYA
+2959 VIYLAGITADSYA
-2972 KNKTTIDATK
+2972 KNKTIPDVTK

-2994 DKETKHDSLDFMVL
+2994 DKETQYDSLDFMVF
-3008 FSSVAAI
+3008 FSSIAAI
-3015 YGNIGQI
+3015 YGNIGQM

-3038 ENQRSIG
+3038 ETQRSKG
-3045 NRYGITKSINWA
+3045 NRYGITKSINWP

-3062 GMQINPDTE
+3062 GMQISADTE
-3071 AFLQKKWGMQ
+3071 TFLQKKWGMQ
-3081 AMPNEEGIKALK
+3081 PMPNEEGIRALK
-3093 QILNSDCVQ
+3093 QILSSDFVQ
-3102 ASVIYKVSSEKA
+3102 ASVIYKVSSEKVPTKIEDA
-3114 PAKVEKTT
+3114 T
-3122 NSNRVSTKTL
+3122 NSNRISTKTL
-3132 LEKLRQ
+3132 LEKLTQ

-3143 LKMNP
+3143 VKMNP
-3148 QKVLSHIELGDYG
+3148 EKIISHIELGDYG
-3161 FDSILYTQFCNEINE
+3161 FDSILYTQFCNEINGF
-3176 LYGLDITPTLFFN
+3176 YGLDITPTLFFN

-3197 THLESNYTLSVE
+3197 THLKANYTFSTE
-3209 QNQPLN
+3209 DEPYNQEK
-3215 YENETIEISTVQE
+3215 ENIETFGNQE
-3228 EAEKVIFDTYLNK
+3228 EEKKVDFDAYSNK
-3241 AEKRKEVAIVG
+3241 APKRKEVAIVG

-3262 VNQLWERLKNKEDLI
+3262 VNELWERLKNKEDLI

-3287 RKYYGDPQQEE
+3287 RTYYGDPQQKE

-3306 GFLDGIGEFDPLFF
+3306 GFLDKIGEFDPLFF

-3349 ISINTIKGTDT
+3349 ISIDIIKGTDT

-3467 CKTFDQAAN
+3467 CKTFDQGAN

-3488 LKDLDEAIEDK
+3488 LKDLDQAIEDK

-3528 QNLLIKAYKTAGI
+3528 QKLLIKAYQLAGV
-3541 DPRLVS
+3541 DPGLVS
-3547 YIEAHGTGTS
+3547 YIEAHGTGTP

-3579 SSYGQEA
+3579 SIYGQEA

-3614 AMKNNKIPGNPLLHQ
+3614 AMKNKIIPGNPLLQQ
-3629 PNSYLKLEN
+3629 PNHYLKLEN
-3638 TPFYLQKDTT
+3638 TPFYLQKETT
-3648 DWEVTKGQYK
+3648 DWKVTKGKHK

-3668 GANAHIIIE
+3668 GANAHIVIE
-3677 EYIEDEV
+3677 EYI
-3684 ANNSSEAIPV
+3684 ANEKSNYSLKAIPV
-3694 FTLSAKDADSL
+3694 FAISARDMDDL
-3705 NRLAK
+3705 NRLVK
-3710 LISEYLSTS
+3710 TIREYLLTN
-3719 SNTAFQDVLYTLQSG
+3719 NTAFQDVLYTLQSG
-3734 REAMECRLAFVVNN
+3734 REVMECRLAFVVNDQ
-3748 RKECINRLKEFIEA
+3748 KECINRLNEFISS
-3762 DHVITNIYIG
+3762 DHGLNDMYIG
-3772 NNEDAISDTDK
+3772 TNEDSITDTDK
-3783 EEIQNIT
+3783 EEFQNIT
-3790 NKPITDKEANT
+3790 NESFTDKDVNT
-3801 IAKLWSL
+3801 IARLWSL
-3808 GAELDWKL
+3808 GVAIDWKV
-3816 LYGNKTPKKVHLPT
+3816 LYGNKTPQKVHLPT

-3840 VPTKNAK
+3840 VPTKNEKETIAK
-3847 EAIVKSYEKIH
+3847 PFRKVH
-3858 PLVQTTIDDTTYE
+3858 PLVQTTINDTTYE
-3871 SDFSGVEPIFASH
+3871 SVFSGRESIFASH

-3900 IREVGNRYKKQSVT
+3900 IREVGNRYKEKPVT
-3914 RIIDVVFRE
+3914 RITDVVFRE
-3923 PIQKNDNKPVEVVVA
+3923 AIQENDNEQVEVVVA
-3938 LEETERG
+3938 LEETENG
-3945 LSYSFRKKSDSTSIY
+3945 LSYSFKKKSDTTSIY
-3960 SNGII
+3960 SNGTI
-3965 QYDSL
+3965 QYDLL
-3970 PAIKSIAI
+3970 PAIKTVVI

-3985 PNRLSKEDYYKL
+3985 PNSLSKEDYYKL

-4011 IQEIMYSEKEVLTQI
+4011 IQEIMYSDNEVLAQI
-4026 YLTETEEKYMLSP
+4026 YLTETEDKYMLSP

-4062 KLPFRVREVKI
+4062 KLPFRIKEVKI

-4086 KIEPTNGEALPTYDV
+4086 KIAPAKGEVLPTYNV
-4101 DLIDEEGEILVQFE
+4101 DLIAEDGEILVQFE

-4123 TPPIVEQQPSSIED
+4123 SEPIAEELSYSIED

-4147 TLSKQDETHNGNAL
+4147 RLSKQEETHNGNSL
-4161 IISYKNKGSKMAN
+4161 IISYQNEGSKMVN
-4174 QLREYLIDKNVTIF
+4174 QLSAYLIDKDVTIF
-4188 NSDDSSAIPEGIT
+4188 NSDDSSALPEGIT
-4201 DVYIVHDAPVENTL
+4201 DVYIVHDAPVEEAL
-4215 SVSETFWERN
+4215 LVSETFWERN
-4225 ELEVFKQ
+4225 ELAVFKL
-4232 LKKLLSSPYAHKV
+4232 LKKLLSSSYIHKG

-4251 SDRTQKVLI
+4251 SDRTQKVVI

-4270 ILGLMSSLAKE
+4270 ILGLLSSLAKE

-4295 NEITSQD
+4295 NEITDQD
-4302 IIQLLTIPYDTNGE
+4302 IRRLLTIPFDSNGE

-4337 NTTKFK
+4337 ITTKFK
-4343 RGGVYIILGGAGGI
+4343 KGGVYVILGGAGGI
-4357 GKVTSAYLVKKY
+4357 GKVTTAYLVKKY

-4374 WLGRSPENE
+4374 WLGRSAENE
-4383 RILNAQEEIAQWG
+4383 SILDAQEEIAQWG
-4396 PKPVYIQCNAIV
+4396 PKPAYIQCNAIL

-4417 KIKQTYQKINGV
+4417 KIKQTYQNINGV
-4429 FHSALVLRDCL
+4429 FHSALVLRDSL
-4440 IHQMDES
+4440 MHQMNEK

-4494 AACMYKDSFAYAVQ
+4494 AACMYKDSFAYTVQ
-4508 QKYNIPVHIINWGY
+4508 QKYNIPVQIINWGY

-4531 DQYRNKMKQLG
+4531 DEYRNKMELLG
-4542 IGSIEEDEG
+4542 IGSIEADEG
-4551 MAILEEVIAQEYQ
+4551 MAILEEVIAQEHQ

>member
-1 MRIYY
+1 
-6 YNKKMQEASKMNTYC
+6 
-21 LKRDY
+21 
-26 ALNIPQ
+26 

-78 VRIQWSCQND
+78 VRIQWSCQD
-88 IGLKR
+88 DKGLKS

-98 ETIIESCLE
+98 ETIIESCIE
-107 QFKTKMFLS
+107 QYRTKMFLS

-121 NITRGS
+121 NATRNS
-127 TLQTSMISIFSARKN
+127 TLQTSMISIFSARKD

-155 KDDSKVPLLKIIPK
+155 KEGSKVPLLQIIPK

-176 VKNHISSLA
+176 VKNHISSLSN
-185 TAEEETSNMHY
+185 EEETSNKHH
-196 FYDSEFTILAEP
+196 FYDSEFTIVAEP

-235 ISDKCERHFFEE
+235 ISDKCERHFFED

-255 INWAVHATCI
+255 INWAIHATCI

-277 NEKLIYQ
+277 NEKLRYQ
-284 LDQAILV
+284 LDQALLV
-291 DDLTI
+291 DELTI
-296 QLTSSLYR
+296 RLTSSLYR
-304 EKDGQ
+304 ENDGQ

-318 KLNQKVII
+318 RLNQKVSI
-326 ASKIVEGVKKE
+326 ASKIVDGVQKE
-337 KEFSQNDK
+337 KEISQHNK
-345 KNSSVKNEAI
+345 RTPFIKNEAI
-355 EIPKKVLEEI
+355 ETPQKSFEEVS
-365 ADSNIKIS
+365 DTDVKIS
-373 SEELS
+373 DEEL
-378 DTIVGFFNSVY
+378 TNTVIGFFNSVY
-389 ESSEV
+389 ESNEI

-412 LSEYLNLECG
+412 LSEYLNLECR
-422 LKTNPSRFFGLYSV
+422 LKTNPSRFFGLYTV
-436 KEIIAY
+436 KEIIGY
-442 CLGKSVIEDP
+442 CLGKSVKEDQ
-452 KREEK
+452 KKEVKAES
-457 NENYSSD
+457 YATD

-472 RLPSADT
+472 RLPQADT
-479 PELFWKN
+479 PQSFWEN
-486 LKDGISSITT
+486 LKEGISSITT
-496 TPDDRWIWPEG
+496 TPEDRWVWPEG
-507 IENKYEGIKYG
+507 IEHKYKGINYG

-536 REAQLMDPQQR
+536 REAQLIDPQQR

-590 DSTQEGTVTG
+590 DATQPGTPTG

-635 EAVKALKQKQC
+635 EAVKALRQQQC
-646 NQAVVG
+646 DQAVVA

-674 DGKCHTFDVEA
+674 DGKCHTFDAEA

-700 PLDKAQED
+700 PLDKAQKD
-708 RDEILGII
+708 GDEILGII
-716 KSTEV
+716 KSAEV

-762 GTGTKLGDPIEIKA
+762 GTGTKLGDPIEVKA
-776 LREAFEQMQNGE
+776 LSDAFGQMQKDE
-788 SATKWCSLGSVK
+788 SLSKWCGLGSVK

-818 LLSMQNQYL
+818 LLAMKNQYL

-832 FETLNPHIELEK
+832 FQTLNPHIELEN
-844 SPFRIQTEGQVWE
+844 SPFRIQKEGEVWE
-857 SLVNMP
+857 PLTNEP

-873 GGTNAHIV
+873 GGTNAHVV
-881 VESYDKNPKLDMDEY
+881 VEAYDKNPKLDPNECM
-896 TQLPMYVFVLSALNQ
+896 QLPAYVFVLSALNK
-911 ESLERYAHEMY
+911 ESLERYAHEIY
-922 NWIQKQETIQLASLA
+922 NWIQKQETIQLASFA
-937 YTLQTTKEEFAER
+937 YTLQTAKEEFAER

-955 KDYNDLI
+955 KDHKDLLI
-962 NKLESFLSKEKK
+962 KLQSFLLKEEK
-974 SSASYY
+974 ASVLYFA
-980 IENIKQCKEVHK
+980 ENTKQHK
-992 EVSISNEYIVEQNF
+992 EDLKETIAKQYIAAQNY
-1006 EALAMFWSKG
+1006 EALALFWSKG
-1016 GIVKW
+1016 GTVNW

-1027 LQISKIA
+1027 GQISKIA
-1034 LPTYPFAKKRFWIGK
+1034 LPTYQFIKKRFWIGK
-1049 KIERKESQNA
+1049 EIRRKENQIPPMIHSDELLRQAILTPQQNVDIA
-1059 SIIHQAALTKETIIV
+1059 
-1074 PQESVVISMES
+1074 MEP

-1090 ADKIKLVPVNQIPTI
+1090 ENKIKLVPVNQIPTI
-1105 EKEVLLVSPYQG
+1105 ESKVASVSPDQG
-1117 ENLED
+1117 LTLED
-1122 IELILSQILADL
+1122 IELQLAQILADL
-1134 LYLEQE
+1134 LYLEKD
-1140 EISVDQTFVE
+1140 EISIDQTFVE

-1159 EFTKKINKTLGL
+1159 EFTKNINKTLGL
-1171 ALSTAKLYSYP
+1171 SLNTAKLYSYP
-1182 SVKELANALKRVTQ
+1182 SVKELASALKTVAE
-1196 PPIENRKEGF
+1196 PSSHDKKEGF
-1206 TKIKLQPIATFWDK
+1206 AKIKLQPIETFSDK
-1220 QITIEKETEE
+1220 RITIEKVREVKSIETLNED
-1230 ISTGI
+1230 
-1235 INVEYEKTLNELL
+1235 YEKMLKELL

-1270 DSILGVEFTKKIRK
+1270 DSILVVEFTKKIRI
-1284 QWNIDFATA
+1284 QWDIDFATA
-1293 QLYSH
+1293 QLYNQS
-1298 PTLKELAA
+1298 TLKELAA
-1306 YLQIIDNSN
+1306 YLQKLDGINP
-1315 QVLIAHDNETILSS
+1315 VLIVSENATSLPS
-1329 KEIDKNYAVQ
+1329 KEIEINNNVQ
-1339 DNHKAQH
+1339 ESHTNQH
-1346 TTIQKEL
+1346 ITVQKEL
-1353 LTLVSE
+1353 VTLLSA

-1364 ESEVDDTQTF
+1364 ESEIDDSQTF
-1374 VSLGL
+1374 VALGL

-1386 LVKKINNKWQLS
+1386 LVKKINKKWELS
-1398 IPTSQIYS
+1398 IPTSQIYR
-1406 YPNIVELSD
+1406 YPTISELSN
-1415 YIISS
+1415 YIALS
-1420 LELTGT
+1420 LKSTT
-1426 NETKKSFVKNTEQE
+1426 TDETKKIFVASNEQKVIDE
-1440 VINVFEEG
+1440 VTNVFEQE
-1448 ELKNILAELLYL
+1448 ELKNILAALLYI
-1460 EKEEVSGTDT
+1460 EKEEISATDT
-1470 FVALGLDSILGVEF
+1470 FAALGLDSILGVEF
-1484 VKKINKEFGTQC
+1484 VKKINKELGIQC
-1496 STSLLYSYPTL
+1496 ATSLLYSYPSL
-1507 SELYAYLVSNHTIK
+1507 SELYAYLISNYTIK
-1521 SNRPEEVNNTINSFF
+1521 SNKQEEENNTIHSFF

-1543 NIEKDNES
+1543 TIEKDEES
-1551 NIEYHLSI
+1551 TIEYHLST
-1559 ANTSCLRDHK
+1559 ANTPCLRDHK
-1569 VFNEYILPTDA
+1569 VFDEYILPTDA
-1580 YVELIYTFFR
+1580 YIELLYAFFR
-1590 EQLGKKNLALKQF
+1590 KQLGKTRLTLKQF
-1603 RISEVLIAQKREI
+1603 RISEALIAQKDET
-1616 VPIVLNLKKVGEG
+1616 VPVLLNLKKVSNGT
-1629 IIRFIIINKVSQKVY
+1629 IRFVISNKESQKVY
-1644 VRGTIAEEIVLIDEL
+1644 VRGTIAEEIALMDDL
-1659 VYAPK
+1659 VYSPTSS
-1664 ELGIRLDLEAL
+1664 GIQLDLEKL

-1680 HILSDSYF
+1680 AILSDSYF

-1700 AKGIVA
+1700 AKGVVA
-1706 VTRPQNQ
+1706 VSRPQNK

-1742 EGVMYL
+1742 DGAMYL
-1748 PYRIEAINIH
+1748 PYRLETITIH
-1758 ASAQSDVN
+1758 ASAQPDVN

-1773 HEADEDKFLF
+1773 HEADEEKLLF
-1783 SIEITSDY
+1783 SIEITSDN
-1791 GKLITIK
+1791 GKLITIE

-1805 DQKQLLVSQERK
+1805 DQKQLVVPQERK
-1817 VSEEVAKE
+1817 ESTEVQTENILNPKL
-1825 DIVNSKKPIESDVAI
+1825 PTQSDVAI

-1852 IVEFWENLKQGVD
+1852 IEEFWENLKQGVD
-1865 SITEIDSEQWQDSD
+1865 SITEIDAEQWQDID
-1879 WYNKDP
+1879 WYNNDP
-1885 KQQKT
+1885 KQQNK

-1903 KFDPLFFGISPR
+1903 TFDPLFFGISPR
-1915 EAEVM
+1915 EAVLM
-1920 DPQHRLFLQECWR
+1920 DPQQRLFLQECWR

-1943 AIDKQN
+1943 TIDKQN
-1949 IGVFVGASSG
+1949 VGVFVGASSG
-1959 DYQQLLAQNQS
+1959 DYQHLLAQNQAA
-1970 DKDGF
+1970 KDGF

-2019 VASGETDMA
+2019 IVSGETDMA

-2085 KDGDQIHAVIKASG
+2085 KDGDQIHAVIKGIG

-2113 GAAQALLQQRIYNQ
+2113 GAAQALLQQRIYSQ

-2160 GTKSALDNSCALGSV
+2160 GTKAGLDNSCALGSV

-2198 KNKYLVPSLH
+2198 KNKFLAPNLH
-2208 FEQLNDEISL
+2208 FHQLNDEISL
-2218 EKTPFYINTTLKPWQ
+2218 VKTPFYINTTLKPWER
-2233 LNNENPRRAVVSSF
+2233 NTEHPRRAAVSAF

-2263 SKAAKIADDSTEQ
+2263 SKSDKIGDNATEQ

-2281 AKTEYSLKTQVQQIV
+2281 AKTDYSLKNQVLQMIN
-2296 DYLKQS
+2296 YLKES

-2325 IIGNS
+2325 IVGKS

-2341 LDASNY
+2341 LDGSNH
-2347 EVLRGTVEKR
+2347 EVIRGTVEKR
-2357 KKATASITQEELD
+2357 KKPTLSITQEEMD
-2370 TAILKKDYKTLAETW
+2370 TAILKKDYRTLAKAW
-2385 ISGINIDWALLYDK
+2385 ISGENIDWALVYGN

-2415 KYWIEPVKPSITIE
+2415 KYWTEPLNLGITNG
-2429 SALKTVQSQLHPLVH
+2429 AVQYQLHPLIH
-2444 RNVSTLDE
+2444 RPVSTLNE
-2452 HLYVSEYSGQETVY
+2452 QYLYISQYSGQETVY
-2466 KDHVVDGNKVLAGVA
+2466 KDHIVDGNKVLAGVA

-2486 SVALEQAT
+2486 SIALEQAMG
-2494 AQRIWGLKD
+2494 QRIWGLKD

-2516 EVFTRINSD
+2516 EVFTRVTSD
-2525 LKNNSY
+2525 LKNNRY
-2531 EIYTKENESVLIHGK
+2531 EIYTKENESVFIHGK

-2560 DLRRLLSLTQKTTS
+2560 NIKRLLSLTQKNTS
-2574 KEEFYAFLKTK
+2574 KEAFYTFLKAK

-2593 RGVQDQYSTP
+2593 RGIQEQHSTP

-2616 GFKMEPGAL
+2616 GYKMQPGAL

-2631 ALGWIMMEEV
+2631 ALGWIMMEGV
-2641 LDQALPFSMKI
+2641 LDQALPFSMKT

-2661 ETFWSYARKSKLNL
+2661 ETFWSYARKSKSNQS
-2675 ATHKVQEYDIDIL
+2675 THKVQEYDIDIL
-2688 DEQGNVLVQFQ
+2688 DEQGNVLVQFL
-2699 QCVFLPIKEKREKE
+2699 QCVFLLIKDKREKD
-2713 SSNGLEIQKVAWQ
+2713 SNNALDIQEIAWQ
-2726 KVPYHKNHDLVYD
+2726 KAPYLKNHDLVYD

-2749 PILADAIRNSFE
+2749 PILVDAIRNSYE

-2767 TIENEISTYIQIFE
+2767 SIENEISTYIQIFE
-2781 NLKQRLHTKLKTQ
+2781 DLKQRLHSKIKTQ
-2794 LIVLGSNEEYE
+2794 VIVLGSNDEYE
-2805 QYGFLSGMLKTLTL
+2805 QYGFLSGMLKTLAL
-2819 EHPNFEGKIIAVED
+2819 EHPNFEGKVIAIED
-2833 FSIHNSHEIIGI
+2833 FSTQNSHEILEI

-2852 KAVEV
+2852 KAFEV
-2857 KYTSIE
+2857 KYTALE
-2863 RLEKSTAQLT
+2863 RLEKNNTQLT
-2873 IHESQDSSIKTSG
+2873 VQEQQDSSIKTAG

-2901 CDYILET
+2901 CECILET
-2908 FDTKVILLGRSEQL
+2908 PDTKVILLGRNQQPNNSV
-2922 NKRLPEGAYYY
+2922 PEGVYYY
-2933 QCDSTDAFSVARVF
+2933 QCDSTDASAVATVF
-2947 KEIRKQFAAING
+2947 KEIRKQFAEING
-2959 IIYLAGITADGYA
+2959 IIYLAGITADSYA
-2972 KNKTTIDATK
+2972 KNKMIADVTK

-2994 DKETKHDSLDFMVL
+2994 DKETQHDSLDFMVF

-3015 YGNIGQI
+3015 YGNIGQV

-3038 ENQRSIG
+3038 ETQRSKG
-3045 NRYGITKSINWA
+3045 NRHGSTKSINWP

-3062 GMQINPDTE
+3062 GMQINADTE
-3071 AFLQKKWGMQ
+3071 TFLEKKWGIQ
-3081 AMPNEEGIKALK
+3081 AMPNEEAIKALK
-3093 QILNSDCVQ
+3093 QILDSNCVQ
-3102 ASVIYKVSSEKA
+3102 ASVIYKFSSEKM
-3114 PAKVEKTT
+3114 PTKIENTT
-3122 NSNRVSTKTL
+3122 NSNTISVKTL
-3132 LEKLRQ
+3132 LEKLTQ

-3143 LKMNP
+3143 VKMNP
-3148 QKVLSHIELGDYG
+3148 EKIISHVELGDYG
-3161 FDSILYTQFCNEINE
+3161 FDSILYTQFCNEINGF
-3176 LYGLDITPTLFFN
+3176 YGLDITPTLFFN

-3197 THLESNYTLSVE
+3197 AHLESNYTFSVVEE
-3209 QNQPLN
+3209 QHNPEKKN
-3215 YENETIEISTVQE
+3215 IEIAAVQE
-3228 EAEKVIFDTYLNK
+3228 QEKKANFDTYSSK
-3241 AEKRKEVAIVG
+3241 APKRKEVAIVG

-3262 VNQLWERLKNKEDLI
+3262 VNELWERLKNKEDLI

-3287 RKYYGDPQQEE
+3287 RKYYGDPQQKE

-3306 GFLDGIGEFDPLFF
+3306 GFLDGIAEFDPLFF

-3349 ISINTIKGTDT
+3349 ISIPTIKGTDT

-3377 QTNQIG
+3377 QTDQIG

-3467 CKTFDQAAN
+3467 CKTFDQGAN

-3488 LKDLDEAIEDK
+3488 LKDLGQAIEDK

-3528 QNLLIKAYKTAGI
+3528 QKLLINAYQSAVINPG
-3541 DPRLVS
+3541 LVS
-3547 YIEAHGTGTS
+3547 YIEAHGTGTP

-3579 SSYGQEA
+3579 YSYGQEA

-3614 AMKNNKIPGNPLLHQ
+3614 AMKNNTIPGNPLLQQ
-3629 PNSYLKLEN
+3629 PNRYLKLEN

-3648 DWEVTKGQYK
+3648 DWKVAKGTQK

-3677 EYIEDEV
+3677 EYIADEV
-3684 ANNSSEAIPV
+3684 SNHSSETIPV
-3694 FTLSAKDADSL
+3694 FVLSAKDVDGL
-3705 NRLAK
+3705 YRLAK
-3710 LISEYLSTS
+3710 STKAYLLAN

-3734 REAMECRLAFVVNN
+3734 REAMECRLAFVVNDP
-3748 RKECINRLKEFIEA
+3748 KECINRLNDFIG
-3762 DHVITNIYIG
+3762 TNHALTDMYIG
-3772 NNEDAISDTDK
+3772 TNEDIISGTDK
-3783 EEIQNIT
+3783 EELQNSA
-3790 NKPITDKEANT
+3790 NKSIIDKDVNA
-3801 IAKLWSL
+3801 IARLWSKRV
-3808 GAELDWKL
+3808 AIDWEF
-3816 LYGNKTPKKVHLPT
+3816 LYGNKTPQKVHLPT

-3840 VPTKNAK
+3840 VPTKNGKETRAK
-3847 EAIVKSYEKIH
+3847 TSEKVH
-3858 PLVQTTIDDTTYE
+3858 PLVQTTINDTTYE
-3871 SDFSGVEPIFASH
+3871 SVFSGREPIFASH

-3900 IREVGNRYKKQSVT
+3900 IREVGNRYKKQAVT
-3914 RIIDVVFRE
+3914 RITDVVFRE
-3923 PIQKNDNKPVEVVVA
+3923 AIQENNDKQVEVEVA
-3938 LEETERG
+3938 LEETENG
-3945 LSYSFRKKSDSTSIY
+3945 LSYSFKKKSDSTAMY
-3960 SNGII
+3960 SNGTI
-3965 QYDSL
+3965 QYDTL
-3970 PAIKSIAI
+3970 PAIKPLSI

-3985 PNRLSKEDYYKL
+3985 PNSLSKEDYYAL

-4011 IQEIMYSEKEVLTQI
+4011 IQEIMYSDKEVLAQI
-4026 YLTETEEKYMLSP
+4026 YLTEAEDSYMLSP

-4062 KLPFRVREVKI
+4062 KLPFRIREVKI
-4073 YKELPQQFWSYAK
+4073 YKKLPEQFWSYAK
-4086 KIEPTNGEALPTYDV
+4086 KIEPTNGEALTTYDV
-4101 DLIDEEGEILVQFE
+4101 DLIAEDGEILVQFE
-4115 GFVALNIK
+4115 GFVALNVK
-4123 TPPIVEQQPSSIED
+4123 TPAAIEQQPYSIED

-4147 TLSKQDETHNGNAL
+4147 KLSKQEETHSGNAL
-4161 IISYKNKGSKMAN
+4161 IISYQNEGSKMAN
-4174 QLREYLIDKNVTIF
+4174 QLGAYLIDKDVTIF
-4188 NSDDSSAIPEGIT
+4188 NSVDSAALPEGIT
-4201 DVYIVHDAPVENTL
+4201 DVYIVHDAPVENTI

-4225 ELEVFKQ
+4225 ELEVFKL
-4232 LKKLLSSPYAHKV
+4232 LKKLLTSSYIHKE

-4251 SDRTQKVLI
+4251 SDRTQKVVI

-4270 ILGLMSSLAKE
+4270 ILGLLSSLAKE
-4281 QSNWNVRIIDVDAS
+4281 QSKWNVRIIDVDAS
-4295 NEITSQD
+4295 NEITAKD
-4302 IIQLLTIPYDTNGE
+4302 IMQLLTIPYDPNGE

-4337 NTTKFK
+4337 ITTKFK
-4343 RGGVYIILGGAGGI
+4343 KGGVYVILGGAGGI
-4357 GKVTSAYLVKKY
+4357 GKVTTAYLVKKY

-4383 RILNAQEEIAQWG
+4383 SILDAQEEIAQWG
-4396 PKPVYIQCNAIV
+4396 PKPMYIQCNATL

-4417 KIKQTYQKINGV
+4417 TIKQRHQNINGV
-4429 FHSALVLRDCL
+4429 FHSALVLRDGL
-4440 IHQMDES
+4440 MHQMNEK

-4454 SKATASHYLIDVF
+4454 SKATASHYLIDIF

-4494 AACMYKDSFAYAVQ
+4494 AACMYKDSFAYTVQ
-4508 QKYNIPVHIINWGY
+4508 QKYNIPVQIINWGY
-4522 WGSVGVVAS
+4522 WGSAGVVAS
-4531 DQYRNKMKQLG
+4531 EDYRNKMEQLG
-4542 IGSIEEDEG
+4542 MGSIEADEG
-4551 MAILEEVIAQEYQ
+4551 MAILEEVIAQEHQ

>member
-1 MRIYY
+1 
-6 YNKKMQEASKMNTYC
+6 MNTYC

-26 ALNIPQ
+26 SLNIPQ
-32 MLYGRMSENWLLK
+32 LLYGRMSENWLLK

-78 VRIQWSCQND
+78 VRIQWSCQNNL
-88 IGLKR
+88 GLKP

-98 ETIIESCLE
+98 KTVIESCLE

-121 NITRGS
+121 NTTRDTS
-127 TLQTSMISIFSARKN
+127 LQTSMISIFSARKN

-148 VKGTPVQ
+148 VKGTPIQ
-155 KDDSKVPLLKIIPK
+155 KDDYKVPLLKIIPK
-169 YVKAFFN
+169 YVKAFFS
-176 VKNHISSLA
+176 VKNQIFSLPSPD
-185 TAEEETSNMHY
+185 EETSNKHY
-196 FYDSEFTILAEP
+196 FYDTEFTILTEP
-208 LFTRTY
+208 LFTRIY

-235 ISDKCERHFFEE
+235 ISDKCERHFFEG

-255 INWAVHATCI
+255 INWASHAICI

-277 NEKLIYQ
+277 NEKLRYQ
-284 LDQAILV
+284 LDQAILE

-296 QLTSSLYR
+296 RLTSSLYR

-318 KLNQKVII
+318 KLNQKVVI
-326 ASKIVEGVKKE
+326 ASEIDERLEKE
-337 KEFSQNDK
+337 KEVSK
-345 KNSSVKNEAI
+345 KDIRSPFVKNEGI
-355 EIPKKVLEEI
+355 EISGEFPEEL
-365 ADSNIKIS
+365 ADGTVKIS

-378 DTIVGFFNSVY
+378 NTIIGFFNSVY
-389 ESSEV
+389 ESHEV
-394 DLNTDLRKLG
+394 NLNTDLRKLG

-422 LKTNPSRFFGLYSV
+422 LKTNPSRFFGLYSI

-442 CLGKSVIEDP
+442 CLGKTAKEEK

-457 NENYSSD
+457 SENSFTD

-472 RLPSADT
+472 RLPDANT
-479 PELFWKN
+479 PESFWKN
-486 LKDGISSITT
+486 LKEGISSIKT
-496 TPDDRWIWPEG
+496 TPEDRWVWPEG
-507 IENKYEGIKYG
+507 TENKYEGIKHA
-518 GYINDIDSFDSL
+518 GYLDDIDSFDSL

-590 DSTQEGTVTG
+590 DPTQEGTVTG

-611 YFYDFEGPSMSIDTA
+611 YFYDFEGPSISIDTA

-635 EAVKALKQKQC
+635 EAVKALKQQQC
-646 NQAVVG
+646 DQAVVG

-674 DGKCHTFDVEA
+674 DGKCHTFDAEA

-700 PLDKAQED
+700 PLHKAQED
-708 RDEILGII
+708 GDEILGVI

-730 TVPNPFQQQKL
+730 TVPNPAQQQKL
-741 ITNAYKQANIPIETV
+741 ITSAYKQANIPIETV

-762 GTGTKLGDPIEIKA
+762 GTGTKLGDPIEVKA
-776 LREAFEQMQNGE
+776 LRDAFEQMRKDE
-788 SATKWCSLGSVK
+788 SVTNWCSLGSVK

-818 LLSMQNQYL
+818 LLSMQNRYL

-832 FETLNPHIELEK
+832 FRTLNPHIELDN
-844 SPFRIQTEGQVWE
+844 SPFKIQKEGQEWKSSANE
-857 SLVNMP
+857 P

-873 GGTNAHIV
+873 GGTNAHVV
-881 VESYDKNPKLDMDEY
+881 VEAYDQNLKLETDNSS
-896 TQLPMYVFVLSALNQ
+896 QLSAYVFVLSALNQ
-911 ESLERYAHEMY
+911 ESLERCAQEIHH
-922 NWIQKQETIQLASLA
+922 WIQKQETIPLASFA

-955 KDYNDLI
+955 KDHSDLL
-962 NKLESFLSKEKK
+962 NKLGSFLLKEKK
-974 SSASYY
+974 ASLLYYLENTKQYKDIHKEESVSEQY
-980 IENIKQCKEVHK
+980 IE
-992 EVSISNEYIVEQNF
+992 EQNF

-1027 LQISKIA
+1027 GQISKIA
-1034 LPTYPFAKKRFWIGK
+1034 LPTYQFAKKRFWIGK
-1049 KIERKESQNA
+1049 KIEIKEKLTGSMNDVEKPENVTIAAVQDKTVTA
-1059 SIIHQAALTKETIIV
+1059 IEPIIAVE
-1074 PQESVVISMES
+1074 
-1085 KKIFT
+1085 
-1090 ADKIKLVPVNQIPTI
+1090 KIKLVPLNQIAAV
-1105 EKEVLLVSPYQG
+1105 EKEVLSVAPYQG
-1117 ENLED
+1117 ENGED
-1122 IELILSQILADL
+1122 TELVLSQILGDL

-1140 EISVDQTFVE
+1140 EISIDQTFVA

-1159 EFTKKINKTLGL
+1159 EFVKRINKTLGITL
-1171 ALSTAKLYSYP
+1171 NTSKLYSYP
-1182 SVKELANALKRVTQ
+1182 SVKELANALKINESGIDTK
-1196 PPIENRKEGF
+1196 KESF
-1206 TKIKLQPIATFWDK
+1206 TKIKLRPIESFGDK
-1220 QITIEKETEE
+1220 LITNKKGIEE
-1230 ISTGI
+1230 ISI
-1235 INVEYEKTLNELL
+1235 APINKDYESVLKELL
-1248 CDLLYVTPEELEP
+1248 CDLLYVTTDELES
-1261 EQTFVELGL
+1261 EQTFAELGL

-1284 QWNIDFATA
+1284 QWNIDFATT

-1306 YLQIIDNSN
+1306 YLQIADNSN
-1315 QVLIAHDNETILSS
+1315 PVLIAVESDTVLAS
-1329 KEIDKNYAVQ
+1329 KESDKNCEVK
-1339 DNHKAQH
+1339 DHPVSQH
-1346 TTIQKEL
+1346 ATIQKEL
-1353 LTLVSE
+1353 LTLISE

-1364 ESEVDDTQTF
+1364 ESEISDTQTF
-1374 VSLGL
+1374 VTLGL

-1386 LVKKINNKWQLS
+1386 LVKKINKKWQLS
-1398 IPTSQIYS
+1398 MPTSQIYS
-1406 YPNIVELSD
+1406 YPCLVELSD
-1415 YIISS
+1415 YITVS
-1420 LELTGT
+1420 LEATEATET
-1426 NETKKSFVKNTEQE
+1426 NETKKSFVQDVDQE
-1440 VINVFEEG
+1440 IINAFEEG
-1448 ELKNILAELLYL
+1448 ELKNILAALLYL
-1460 EKEEVSGTDT
+1460 ESEEVSTTDT
-1470 FVALGLDSILGVEF
+1470 FVSLGLDSILGIEF
-1484 VKKINKEFGTQC
+1484 VKKINKEFGIQC
-1496 STSLLYSYPTL
+1496 ATSLLYSYPTVSDL
-1507 SELYAYLVSNHTIK
+1507 HAYLISNYSVK
-1521 SNRPEEVNNTINSFF
+1521 NSRQEEESKTINSFF
-1536 KPIAIIG
+1536 VPVVIIG
-1543 NIEKDNES
+1543 NIEKEGES
-1551 NIEYHLSI
+1551 SIEYHLSVT
-1559 ANTSCLRDHK
+1559 NTPSLKDHK

-1580 YVELIYTFFR
+1580 YVELLYSFFR
-1590 EQLGKKNLALKQF
+1590 EQLGRKSISLKQL
-1603 RISEVLIAQKREI
+1603 RISEVLMAQKDEV
-1616 VPIVLNLKKVGEG
+1616 VPVLLNLKKVGEG
-1629 IIRFIIINKVSQKVY
+1629 IIRFTIVNKTTQKVY
-1644 VRGTIAEEIVLIDEL
+1644 VRGTIAEDTILIGDLIDR
-1659 VYAPK
+1659 PK
-1664 ELGIRLDLEAL
+1664 EFETKLNLEAL

-1680 HILSDSYF
+1680 DILSDSYF
-1688 QVRKSLEIKGEF
+1688 QVRKSLEINGKF
-1700 AKGIVA
+1700 AKGVVA
-1706 VTRPQNQ
+1706 VTKPQNK
-1713 AISYVS
+1713 AVSYVS

-1742 EGVMYL
+1742 DGVMYL
-1748 PYRIEAINIH
+1748 PYRIEAIHIH
-1758 ASAQSDVN
+1758 ALAQTEVH
-1766 YDCRMIC
+1766 YDCHIIC
-1773 HEADEDKFLF
+1773 HEAAEDMFLF
-1783 SIEITSDY
+1783 SIEITSDQ

-1805 DQKQLLVSQERK
+1805 EQRQLAVSQERK
-1817 VSEEVAKE
+1817 ANAEESKE
-1825 DIVNSKKPIESDVAI
+1825 DIANSNKPIATDVAI

-1852 IVEFWENLKQGVD
+1852 TIEFWDNLKHGID
-1865 SITEIDSEQWQDSD
+1865 SVTEIDSEQWQDID
-1879 WYNKDP
+1879 WYNEDP
-1885 KQQKT
+1885 KQQKK
-1890 SYSKWGGFIKDKD
+1890 SYSKWAGFIKDKD
-1903 KFDPLFFGISPR
+1903 KFDSLFFGISPR

-1949 IGVFVGASSG
+1949 VGVFVGASSG
-1959 DYQQLLAQNQS
+1959 DYQQLLAQDQS
-1970 DKDGF
+1970 EKEGF

-2019 VASGETDMA
+2019 IVSGETDMA

-2085 KDGDQIHAVIKASG
+2085 KDGDHIHAVIKGSG

-2113 GAAQALLQQRIYNQ
+2113 GAAQAVLQQRIYKH

-2152 IEALKTSF
+2152 IEALKMSF
-2160 GTKSALDNSCALGSV
+2160 GAKSALDNSCALGSV

-2198 KNKYLVPSLH
+2198 KNKQLVPSLH

-2218 EKTPFYINTTLKPWQ
+2218 EKSPFYINTTFKPWQ
-2233 LNNENPRRAVVSSF
+2233 NNTEHLRRAVVSSF

-2263 SKAAKIADDSTEQ
+2263 SKADKITADGIEQ
-2276 LILLS
+2276 LIVLS
-2281 AKTEYSLKTQVQQIV
+2281 AKTAYSLTAQVKQMA
-2296 DYLKQS
+2296 DYLKES

-2325 IIGNS
+2325 VIGNS
-2330 KEEIINHLSKF
+2330 KEAIINQLSEF
-2341 LDASNY
+2341 LETSNH

-2357 KKATASITQEELD
+2357 KGPTASIAQEEIN
-2370 TAILKKDYKTLAETW
+2370 TAILKKNYTTLAKAW
-2385 ISGINIDWALLYDK
+2385 ISGLEIDWKLLYEK

-2405 QLPTYAFEKE
+2405 QLPTYAFEKDS
-2415 KYWIEPVKPSITIE
+2415 YWVEPVKQNVTTKWSLE
-2429 SALKTVQSQLHPLVH
+2429 AVRDQLHPLVH
-2444 RNVSTLDE
+2444 RTASTSDG
-2452 HLYVSEYSGQETVY
+2452 HLYVSEYSGQEIVY
-2466 KDHVVDGNKVLAGVA
+2466 KDHIVDGHKVLAGVA

-2494 AQRIWGLKD
+2494 GQRIWGLKD
-2503 IFWQQPLLVNTQK
+2503 IFWQQPLFLNAQK
-2516 EVFTRINSD
+2516 EVFTQIGSD
-2525 LKNNSY
+2525 AKNNNY
-2531 EIYTKENESVLIHGK
+2531 EIYTKENGVILIHGK
-2546 GSAILQEPQQPEKI
+2546 GAAILQEPLQPEKI
-2560 DLRRLLSLTQKTTS
+2560 NLNRLLSLTQKKTQG
-2574 KEEFYAFLKTK
+2574 EEFYAFLKAK
-2585 GFDLGESF
+2585 GFDLGASF
-2593 RGVQDQYSTP
+2593 RGIQEQYSTP
-2603 EFSISRIQLPLQA
+2603 EFSVSRIQLPLQA
-2616 GFKMEPGAL
+2616 GYKMQPGAL

-2631 ALGWIMMEEV
+2631 ALGWIMIEGV
-2641 LDQALPFSMKI
+2641 VQQALPFSMKT
-2652 CYRFVDQLP
+2652 CYRFADQLP
-2661 ETFWSYARKSKLNL
+2661 EIFWSYARKSQLNE
-2675 ATHKVQEYDIDIL
+2675 TTRKVQEYDVDIL
-2688 DEQGNVLVQFQ
+2688 DEQGNVLVQFL
-2699 QCVFLPIKEKREKE
+2699 QCVFLPVKDKKVKE
-2713 SSNGLEIQKVAWQ
+2713 SDSMPGIQKVAWQ
-2726 KVPYHKNHDLVYD
+2726 KVPYLKNCDSVYE
-2739 HTIVYMIGGN
+2739 HTIVYLIGGN
-2749 PILADAIRNSFE
+2749 PILADAIRNFYE

-2767 TIENEISTYIQIFE
+2767 AIENEISTYIQIFE
-2781 NLKQRLHTKLKTQ
+2781 DVKRRLHTKGKTQ
-2794 LIVLGSNEEYE
+2794 LIVLGSEEEYE
-2805 QYGFLSGMLKTLTL
+2805 QYGFLSGMFKTLAL
-2819 EHPNFEGKIIAVED
+2819 EHFNFEGKVIAIED
-2833 FSIHNSHEIIGI
+2833 FSIHNIHEIAEL
-2845 LNKEQFN
+2845 LNKERFN
-2852 KAVEV
+2852 NAVEV
-2857 KYTSIE
+2857 KYTSLE
-2863 RLEKSTAQLT
+2863 RLEKKSTTFTGTKQ
-2873 IHESQDSSIKTSG
+2873 QDSLIKTSG

-2892 GTGEIGRTV
+2892 GAGEIGRTV

-2908 FDTKVILLGRSEQL
+2908 FDTKVILLGRSEAL
-2922 NKRLPEGAYYY
+2922 KKRVPAGAYYY
-2933 QCDSTDAFSVARVF
+2933 QCDSTDALSVAKVF
-2947 KEIRKQFAAING
+2947 KEIRQQFVAING
-2959 IIYLAGITADGYA
+2959 IMYLAGITADGYA
-2972 KNKTTIDATK
+2972 KNKSTAAAAK
-2982 VLKVKIEGIKNI
+2982 VLEVKIEGIRNI
-2994 DKETKHDSLDFMVL
+2994 DKETKYDALDFMVF
-3008 FSSVAAI
+3008 FSSIAAI

-3045 NRYGITKSINWA
+3045 NRHGITKSINWP

-3062 GMQINPDTE
+3062 GMQINADTE

-3081 AMPNEEGIKALK
+3081 AMPDEEGIKALK

-3102 ASVIYKVSSEKA
+3102 ASVIYKVSSENNIT
-3114 PAKVEKTT
+3114 KVENTP
-3122 NSNRVSTKTL
+3122 NSNRISRKTL
-3132 LEKLRQ
+3132 LENLTQ
-3138 LAATL
+3138 LAAKL
-3143 LKMNP
+3143 VKMNP
-3148 QKVLSHIELGDYG
+3148 LKVISHVELGDYG
-3161 FDSILYTQFCNEINE
+3161 FDSILYTQFCNEINA

-3189 YPTLDELA
+3189 YPTLDDLTA
-3197 THLESNYTLSVE
+3197 HLESNYALSME
-3209 QNQPLN
+3209 GGQQFNE
-3215 YENETIEISTVQE
+3215 ENENIAAATIQE
-3228 EAEKVIFDTYLNK
+3228 EEKNAGSDRYSGK
-3241 AEKRKEVAIVG
+3241 AEQRKQVAIVG
-3252 MSGRFPGAAN
+3252 MSGRFPGAEN
-3262 VNQLWERLKNKEDLI
+3262 VDQLWEHLRNKEDLI

-3287 RKYYGDPQQEE
+3287 RKYYGDPQQKE

-3306 GFLDGIGEFDPLFF
+3306 GFLDGIDEFDPLFF
-3320 NISPVEAELMDPQQ
+3320 NISPIEAELMDPQQ

-3349 ISINTIKGTDT
+3349 IAIHTIKGTDT

-3377 QTNQIG
+3377 QTNQTG

-3394 VLVNRISYIFDLH
+3394 VLVNRLSYIFDLH

-3467 CKTFDQAAN
+3467 CKTFDQTAN

-3488 LKDLDEAIEDK
+3488 LKDLDQAIEDK

-3541 DPRLVS
+3541 DPRAVS
-3547 YIEAHGTGTS
+3547 YIEAHGTGTP

-3579 SSYGQEA
+3579 SSYGQQE

-3614 AMKNNKIPGNPLLHQ
+3614 AMKNNKIPGNPLLFQ
-3629 PNSYLKLEN
+3629 PNHYLKLEN

-3648 DWEVTKGQYK
+3648 DWEVTKGQRK

-3677 EYIEDEV
+3677 EYKEDKPV
-3684 ANNSSEAIPV
+3684 NHFSEAIPV
-3694 FTLSAKDADSL
+3694 CVLSAKDADGL

-3710 LISEYLSTS
+3710 LMTDYLSTTS
-3719 SNTAFQDVLYTLQSG
+3719 DDAFQEVLYTLQSG
-3734 REAMECRLAFVVNN
+3734 REAMEYRLAFVVNN
-3748 RKECINRLKEFIEA
+3748 RKGCINRLNEFLEA
-3762 DHVITNIYIG
+3762 NDTIPHMHIG
-3772 NNEDAISDTDK
+3772 NNEDTISSADK
-3783 EEIQNIT
+3783 EELHDSISNWSI
-3790 NKPITDKEANT
+3790 NKDAAT
-3801 IAKLWSL
+3801 IAKLWSK
-3808 GAELDWKL
+3808 GANIDWKL
-3816 LYGNKTPKKVHLPT
+3816 LYENKTPQKIHLPT
-3830 YPFKQDHYWF
+3830 YPFKKDRYWF
-3840 VPTKNAK
+3840 VATRNLNETGAK
-3847 EAIVKSYEKIH
+3847 SCEKEH
-3858 PLVQTTIDDTTYE
+3858 PLVEKMVNETTYE
-3871 SDFSGVEPIFASH
+3871 SVFSGTEPIFASH

-3900 IREVGNRYKKQSVT
+3900 IREVGNRYKKQAVT
-3914 RIIDVVFRE
+3914 RITDVVFRE
-3923 PIQKNDNKPVEVVVA
+3923 PIQENDNKLVEVVVA
-3938 LEETERG
+3938 LEETKEG
-3945 LSYSFRKKSDSTSIY
+3945 LTYNFRKKSDPTSIY

-3965 QYDSL
+3965 QYDLL
-3970 PAIKSIAI
+3970 PVTKAVTI
-3978 DNIALRL
+3978 DHIALRL
-3985 PNRLSKEDYYKL
+3985 PNSLSKQEYYKL
-3997 LNDKGITYGKHFQG
+3997 LDDKGITYGKHFQG
-4011 IQEIMYSEKEVLTQI
+4011 IQEIMYSDKEVLTQI
-4026 YLTETEEKYMLSP
+4026 YLAETEEKYMLSP

-4062 KLPFRVREVKI
+4062 KLPFRVKEVRI
-4073 YKELPQQFWSYAK
+4073 YKKLPQQFWSYAK

-4101 DLIDEEGEILVQFE
+4101 DLINENGEILVQFE

-4123 TPPIVEQQPSSIED
+4123 TTPIAEQQPCSIED

-4147 TLSKQDETHNGNAL
+4147 ALFRQEETPSGNAL
-4161 IISYKNKGSKMAN
+4161 IISYKNNNSKIAN
-4174 QLREYLIDKNVTIF
+4174 ELRAYLMHKNIAIF
-4188 NSDDSSAIPEGIT
+4188 YSDDSSEIPEEIT
-4201 DVYIVHDAPVENTL
+4201 DVYIVHDAPAAHTSSIL
-4215 SVSETFWERN
+4215 ETFWESN

-4232 LKKLLSSPYAHKV
+4232 LKKLLSSPYAHKD

-4251 SDRTQKVLI
+4251 SDRTQKVLAG
-4260 NDKVQCHGSG
+4260 DKVQCHGSG

-4295 NEITSQD
+4295 NKITPSD
-4302 IIQLLTIPYDTNGE
+4302 IMQLLKIPYDPNGE

-4328 NLYPLETQT
+4328 DLYPLETQPIT
-4337 NTTKFK
+4337 SKFK
-4343 RGGVYIILGGAGGI
+4343 KGGVYVILGGAGGI
-4357 GKVTSAYLVKKY
+4357 GKVTSAYLAEKY

-4383 RILNAQEEIAQWG
+4383 TILKAQEEIAQWG
-4396 PKPVYIQCNAIV
+4396 PKPVYIQCNAIL
-4408 ENEVKAAYH
+4408 ENEVKGAYH
-4417 KIKQTYQKINGV
+4417 KIKQIFKNINGV
-4429 FHSALVLRDCL
+4429 FHSALVLRDSL

-4454 SKATASHYLIDVF
+4454 SKATSSHYLIDVF
-4467 AKEPLDFICFYSSMQ
+4467 ARESLDFICFYSSMQ

-4494 AACMYKDSFAYAVQ
+4494 AACMYKDSFAYTVQ
-4508 QKYNIPVHIINWGY
+4508 QKFNIPVQIINWGY

-4531 DQYRNKMKQLG
+4531 DGYRNKMEQLG
-4542 IGSIEEDEG
+4542 IGSIEADEG
-4551 MAILEEVIAQEYQ
+4551 MAILEEVIAQEHQ